1 MKKNYKLLATLVL
14 SGLAGAAFG
23 VLPAEAAV
31 TVRSADGTEKS
42 LTETEFTSLYGNTHT
57 HSTSGNTVSISGE
70 GTVTLKGETVS
81 PGGLSYAATANTLAG
96 AYTLESKDASNN
108 KLSVTDGASVSFSNA
123 LDNWIAGGISMKG
136 AASGNQVTL
145 SGVSLNLP
153 DDTSS
158 LEIAGGVSVSG
169 ASASAGASGN
179 TVTLSNSTA
188 QSSYIYGGYMEYHG
202 DTSAKADAV
211 AGVNHNTVTLTNT
224 SVSGTRVYGGYVS
237 NSSSAPA
244 LNASSNTVEISN
256 TAEKEYGVFTVTGGY
271 TKYGDANDNTVKITG
286 TKVTDDD
293 EIYLTS
299 VSSDITGGETGSGNA
314 DGNTV
319 TLDTITSSGIV
330 YGGRV
335 GNGNNVVATVNMSVL
350 PVSAEEST
358 ETDTSTEADP
368 ISTSASSNSV
378 TITGSQVEGVYG
390 GYMQYYGDTSAEAD
404 AVAGVNHNTVTLTNT
419 SASGTSVYGGYVLSS
434 GSAPAL
440 NASSNTVEISNTA
453 EKEYGVS
460 TVTGG
465 YTGYG
470 DANDNTVKIT
480 GTKVTDDDEIYL
492 TSVSS
497 DITGG
502 ETESGNADGNTVT
515 LDTITS
521 SGIVYG
527 GRAGNCNNVP
537 EAVLMSVL
545 AVSEEESTETDTSTE
560 ADPISTS
567 ASSNSVTITGSQVK
581 GVYGGVGQIGSAK
594 GNIVTITDSSV
605 EMEAVGG
612 ETGYMMNCITQP
624 GQLKDAENNQVIVN
638 GSSTIGT
645 VVGGEAAAA
654 NTFDEE
660 YGKVQTSGKSSGNTV
675 TINDGTVKNS
685 VLGGRSAMSDAIGN
699 TVNIAGGI
707 IGTESSGTGEADDNA
722 IAIAGGFA
730 EKGQANNNTVN
741 ITGGTLGAMMSL
753 YGGYSE
759 KGSSSNTLNLHT
771 KGNTVKNLNY
781 FQNLNFYVPEGT
793 AAGETM
799 VTVTGNA
806 DVSKAVIQAGIEKT
820 TKLAPGQA
828 INLIYD
834 AGGIKTDGTSY
845 SMMSGKDIVS
855 DAGFVDR
862 KAAVKKQDDN
872 TIVVYV
878 PKDEKGTIH
887 PDTKIIPE
895 DRENGINTIKNAG
908 DLVSNA
914 AEGAWKE
921 DHDVD
926 AKFVPYAIVGGY
938 DLHYNTGS
946 YIDSNGMA
954 ANVGLIRRIRRDG
967 AIDTVMPFLEYGR
980 SNYASFLDDGA
991 RGDGRQHY
999 TGGGVLL
1006 RRDLDDGKYY
1016 EGAIRAG
1023 RLKGDF
1029 HGIIDSTALRYDSS
1043 APYVAAQA
1051 GAGKIYAKDR
1061 DTYDLYG
1068 KFFWTHLGSDT
1079 ATIRNSRG
1087 EAKYEFDD
1095 INSYRTRLGMRW
1107 TRNFDKV
1114 RSLYAGI
1121 GWDYEFDSKARAFYD
1136 AYRTDTPTVKG
1147 SSEFLELGWKSKVT
1161 SDHPW
1166 GVDLKATGW
1175 TGKQEGGTLFATV
1188 SRSF

>member
-31 TVRSADGTEKS
+31 TVGSADGTEKS
-42 LTETEFTSLYGNTHT
+42 LTNTEFTSLYGNKYTD
-57 HSTSGNTVSISGE
+57 STSGNTVSISGE

-81 PGGLSYAATANTLAG
+81 LGGLSYTASTLAG
-96 AYTLESKDASNN
+96 AYALESGDASNN

-123 LDNWIAGGISMKG
+123 TDNWIAGGISMKG

-153 DDTSS
+153 DAITSS
-158 LEIAGGVSVSG
+158 LKIAGGVS
-169 ASASAGASGN
+169 ASASASGN

-188 QSSYIYGGYMEYHG
+188 QSSDIYGGYGYMEYYGDTSAEADAGVNHNTVTLTNSTAQSSDIYGGYGGYMEYYG
-202 DTSAKADAV
+202 DTSAEADAGVNHNTVTLTNSTAQSSDIYGGYGGYMEYYGDTSAEADAGVNHNTVTLTNSTAQSSDIYGGYGDYMEYYGDTSAEADAV

-224 SVSGTRVYGGYVS
+224 SASGTRVYGGYV
-237 NSSSAPA
+237 AQHPIPTL
-244 LNASSNTVEISN
+244 LNDSSNTVEISN
-256 TAEKEYGVFTVTGGY
+256 TAEKKYGVST
-271 TKYGDANDNTVKITG
+271 
-286 TKVTDDD
+286 
-293 EIYLTS
+293 
-299 VSSDITGGETGSGNA
+299 
-314 DGNTV
+314 
-319 TLDTITSSGIV
+319 
-330 YGGRV
+330 
-335 GNGNNVVATVNMSVL
+335 
-350 PVSAEEST
+350 EEST

-378 TITGSQVEGVYG
+378 TITGSQVE
-390 GYMQYYGDTSAEAD
+390 
-404 AVAGVNHNTVTLTNT
+404 
-419 SASGTSVYGGYVLSS
+419 
-434 GSAPAL
+434 
-440 NASSNTVEISNTA
+440 
-453 EKEYGVS
+453 
-460 TVTGG
+460 
-465 YTGYG
+465 
-470 DANDNTVKIT
+470 
-480 GTKVTDDDEIYL
+480 
-492 TSVSS
+492 
-497 DITGG
+497 
-502 ETESGNADGNTVT
+502 
-515 LDTITS
+515 
-521 SGIVYG
+521 
-527 GRAGNCNNVP
+527 
-537 EAVLMSVL
+537 
-545 AVSEEESTETDTSTE
+545 
-560 ADPISTS
+560 
-567 ASSNSVTITGSQVK
+567 

-612 ETGYMMNCITQP
+612 ETGYMMNWITQP

-654 NTFDEE
+654 NTFDFDNEDKE
-660 YGKVQTSGKSSGNTV
+660 YNEVQTSGKSSGNTV

-685 VLGGRSAMSDAIGN
+685 VLGGHSAMSDAIGN

-707 IGTESSGTGEADDNA
+707 IGTESSGTGEADDN
-722 IAIAGGFA
+722 AIAGGFA

-759 KGSSSNTLNLHT
+759 KGSSGNTLNLHT
-771 KGNTVKNLNY
+771 KGNTVKNLGY

-862 KAAVKKQDDN
+862 KAAVKKQDDS

-1175 TGKQEGGTLFATV
+1175 IGKQEGGTLFATV

>member
-31 TVRSADGTEKS
+31 TVGPVDGTEKP
-42 LTETEFTSLYGNTHT
+42 LTNTEFTSLYGNTYT
-57 HSTSGNTVSISGE
+57 GSTSGNTVSISGE
-70 GTVTLKGETVS
+70 GTVTL
-81 PGGLSYAATANTLAG
+81 NTLAG
-96 AYTLESKDASNN
+96 AYTLESGDASNN

-123 LDNWIAGGISMKG
+123 TDNWIAGGRSMKG

-153 DDTSS
+153 DATPSS
-158 LEIAGGVSVSG
+158 LKIAGG
-169 ASASAGASGN
+169 
-179 TVTLSNSTA
+179 
-188 QSSYIYGGYMEYHG
+188 
-202 DTSAKADAV
+202 
-211 AGVNHNTVTLTNT
+211 
-224 SVSGTRVYGGYVS
+224 
-237 NSSSAPA
+237 
-244 LNASSNTVEISN
+244 
-256 TAEKEYGVFTVTGGY
+256 
-271 TKYGDANDNTVKITG
+271 
-286 TKVTDDD
+286 
-293 EIYLTS
+293 
-299 VSSDITGGETGSGNA
+299 ETESGNA

-319 TLDTITSSGIV
+319 TLDTIASSGIV
-330 YGGRV
+330 YGGRA
-335 GNGNNVVATVNMSVL
+335 GNGNNVAEAVLMSVL
-350 PVSAEEST
+350 AVSTEEST
-358 ETDTSTEADP
+358 GTDTSTEADP

-378 TITGSQVEGVYG
+378 TITGSQVE
-390 GYMQYYGDTSAEAD
+390 
-404 AVAGVNHNTVTLTNT
+404 
-419 SASGTSVYGGYVLSS
+419 
-434 GSAPAL
+434 
-440 NASSNTVEISNTA
+440 
-453 EKEYGVS
+453 
-460 TVTGG
+460 
-465 YTGYG
+465 
-470 DANDNTVKIT
+470 
-480 GTKVTDDDEIYL
+480 
-492 TSVSS
+492 
-497 DITGG
+497 
-502 ETESGNADGNTVT
+502 
-515 LDTITS
+515 
-521 SGIVYG
+521 
-527 GRAGNCNNVP
+527 
-537 EAVLMSVL
+537 
-545 AVSEEESTETDTSTE
+545 
-560 ADPISTS
+560 
-567 ASSNSVTITGSQVK
+567 

-612 ETGYMMNCITQP
+612 ETGYMMNGITQP

-654 NTFDEE
+654 NTFDFDNEDKE
-660 YGKVQTSGKSSGNTV
+660 YNEVQTSGKSSGNTV

-685 VLGGRSAMSDAIGN
+685 VLGGHSAMSDAIGN

-707 IGTESSGTGEADDNA
+707 IGTESSGTGEADDN
-722 IAIAGGFA
+722 AIAGGFA

-759 KGSSSNTLNLHT
+759 KGSSGNTLNLHT
-771 KGNTVKNLNY
+771 KGNTVKNLGY

-862 KAAVKKQDDN
+862 KAAVKKQDDS

-1114 RSLYAGI
+1114 RSLYVGI

>member
-31 TVRSADGTEKS
+31 TVGPVDGTEKP
-42 LTETEFTSLYGNTHT
+42 LTNTEFTSLYGNTYT
-57 HSTSGNTVSISGE
+57 GSTSGNTVSISGE
-70 GTVTLKGETVS
+70 GTVTL
-81 PGGLSYAATANTLAG
+81 NTLAG
-96 AYTLESKDASNN
+96 AYTLESGDASNN

-123 LDNWIAGGISMKG
+123 TDNWIAGGRSMKG

-153 DDTSS
+153 DATPSS
-158 LEIAGGVSVSG
+158 LKIAGG
-169 ASASAGASGN
+169 
-179 TVTLSNSTA
+179 
-188 QSSYIYGGYMEYHG
+188 
-202 DTSAKADAV
+202 
-211 AGVNHNTVTLTNT
+211 
-224 SVSGTRVYGGYVS
+224 
-237 NSSSAPA
+237 
-244 LNASSNTVEISN
+244 
-256 TAEKEYGVFTVTGGY
+256 
-271 TKYGDANDNTVKITG
+271 
-286 TKVTDDD
+286 
-293 EIYLTS
+293 
-299 VSSDITGGETGSGNA
+299 ETESGNA

-319 TLDTITSSGIV
+319 TLDTIASSGIV
-330 YGGRV
+330 YGGRA
-335 GNGNNVVATVNMSVL
+335 GNGNNVAEAVLMSAL
-350 PVSAEEST
+350 AVSTEEST
-358 ETDTSTEADP
+358 GTDTSTEADP

-378 TITGSQVEGVYG
+378 TITGSQVEGVYGGYMQYYGDTSAEADAVAGVNHNTVTLTNSTAQSSYIYG

-515 LDTITS
+515 LDTIAS

-527 GRAGNCNNVP
+527 GRAGNGNNVA
-537 EAVLMSVL
+537 EAVLMSAL
-545 AVSEEESTETDTSTE
+545 AVSTEESTGTDTSTE

-612 ETGYMMNCITQP
+612 ETGYMVGWITQP

-654 NTFDEE
+654 NTFDEKNGE
-660 YGKVQTSGKSSGNTV
+660 VQTSGKSSGNTV

-685 VLGGRSAMSDAIGN
+685 VLGGHSAMSDAIGN

-722 IAIAGGFA
+722 IAGGFA
-730 EKGQANNNTVN
+730 EEGQANNNTVN

-759 KGSSSNTLNLHT
+759 KGSSGNTLNLHT
-771 KGNTVKNLNY
+771 KGNTVKNLGY

>member
-31 TVRSADGTEKS
+31 TVGPVDGTEKP
-42 LTETEFTSLYGNTHT
+42 LTNTEFTSLYGNTYT
-57 HSTSGNTVSISGE
+57 GSTSGNTVSISGE
-70 GTVTLKGETVS
+70 GTVTL
-81 PGGLSYAATANTLAG
+81 NTLAG
-96 AYTLESKDASNN
+96 AYTLESGDASNN

-123 LDNWIAGGISMKG
+123 TDNWIAGGRSMKG

-145 SGVSLNLP
+145 SGVSLNLLDATP
-153 DDTSS
+153 SS
-158 LEIAGGVSVSG
+158 LKIAGG
-169 ASASAGASGN
+169 
-179 TVTLSNSTA
+179 
-188 QSSYIYGGYMEYHG
+188 
-202 DTSAKADAV
+202 
-211 AGVNHNTVTLTNT
+211 
-224 SVSGTRVYGGYVS
+224 
-237 NSSSAPA
+237 
-244 LNASSNTVEISN
+244 
-256 TAEKEYGVFTVTGGY
+256 
-271 TKYGDANDNTVKITG
+271 
-286 TKVTDDD
+286 
-293 EIYLTS
+293 
-299 VSSDITGGETGSGNA
+299 ETESGNA

-419 SASGTSVYGGYVLSS
+419 SASGTSVYGGY
-434 GSAPAL
+434 
-440 NASSNTVEISNTA
+440 
-453 EKEYGVS
+453 
-460 TVTGG
+460 
-465 YTGYG
+465 TGYG

-527 GRAGNCNNVP
+527 GRVGNGNNVV
-537 EAVLMSVL
+537 ATVNMSVL
-545 AVSEEESTETDTSTE
+545 PVSAEESTETDTSTE

-567 ASSNSVTITGSQVK
+567 ASSNSVTITGSQVE

-605 EMEAVGG
+605 EMKAVGG
-612 ETGYMMNCITQP
+612 ETGYMMNWITQP

-654 NTFDEE
+654 NTFDNEHNE
-660 YGKVQTSGKSSGNTV
+660 VQTTSGKSSGNTV

-685 VLGGRSAMSDAIGN
+685 VLGGHSAMSDAIGN

-722 IAIAGGFA
+722 IAGGFAEKGQANNNTVNITIAGGFA

-759 KGSSSNTLNLHT
+759 KGSSGNTLNLHT
-771 KGNTVKNLNY
+771 KGNTVKNLGY

-862 KAAVKKQDDN
+862 KAAVKKQDDS

>member
-31 TVRSADGTEKS
+31 TVGPVDGTEKP
-42 LTETEFTSLYGNTHT
+42 LTNTEFTSLYGNTYT
-57 HSTSGNTVSISGE
+57 GSTSGNTVSISGE
-70 GTVTLKGETVS
+70 GTVTL
-81 PGGLSYAATANTLAG
+81 NTLAG
-96 AYTLESKDASNN
+96 AYTLESGDASNN

-123 LDNWIAGGISMKG
+123 TDNWIAGGRSMKG

-153 DDTSS
+153 DATPSS
-158 LEIAGGVSVSG
+158 LKIAGG
-169 ASASAGASGN
+169 
-179 TVTLSNSTA
+179 
-188 QSSYIYGGYMEYHG
+188 
-202 DTSAKADAV
+202 
-211 AGVNHNTVTLTNT
+211 
-224 SVSGTRVYGGYVS
+224 
-237 NSSSAPA
+237 
-244 LNASSNTVEISN
+244 
-256 TAEKEYGVFTVTGGY
+256 
-271 TKYGDANDNTVKITG
+271 
-286 TKVTDDD
+286 
-293 EIYLTS
+293 
-299 VSSDITGGETGSGNA
+299 ETESGNA

-378 TITGSQVEGVYG
+378 TITGSQVEGVYGGYMQYYGDTSAEADAVAGVNHNTVTLTNSTAQSSYIYG

-527 GRAGNCNNVP
+527 GRVGNGNNVV
-537 EAVLMSVL
+537 ATVNMSVL
-545 AVSEEESTETDTSTE
+545 PVSAEESTETDTSTE

-612 ETGYMMNCITQP
+612 ETGYMVGWITQP

-654 NTFDEE
+654 NTFDEKNGE
-660 YGKVQTSGKSSGNTV
+660 VQTSGKSSGNTV

-685 VLGGRSAMSDAIGN
+685 VLGGHSAMSDAIGN

-722 IAIAGGFA
+722 IAGGFA
-730 EKGQANNNTVN
+730 EEGQANNNTVN

-759 KGSSSNTLNLHT
+759 KGSSGNTLNLHT
-771 KGNTVKNLNY
+771 KGNTVKNLGY

-1114 RSLYAGI
+1114 RSLYADI

>member
-31 TVRSADGTEKS
+31 TVGPVDGTEKP
-42 LTETEFTSLYGNTHT
+42 LTNTEFTSLYGNTYT
-57 HSTSGNTVSISGE
+57 GSTSGNTVSISGE
-70 GTVTLKGETVS
+70 GTVTL
-81 PGGLSYAATANTLAG
+81 NTLAG
-96 AYTLESKDASNN
+96 AYTLESGDASNN

-123 LDNWIAGGISMKG
+123 TDNWIAGGRSMKG

-153 DDTSS
+153 DATPSS
-158 LEIAGGVSVSG
+158 LKIA
-169 ASASAGASGN
+169 
-179 TVTLSNSTA
+179 
-188 QSSYIYGGYMEYHG
+188 
-202 DTSAKADAV
+202 
-211 AGVNHNTVTLTNT
+211 
-224 SVSGTRVYGGYVS
+224 
-237 NSSSAPA
+237 
-244 LNASSNTVEISN
+244 
-256 TAEKEYGVFTVTGGY
+256 GGY
-271 TKYGDANDNTVKITG
+271 TK
-286 TKVTDDD
+286 
-293 EIYLTS
+293 
-299 VSSDITGGETGSGNA
+299 SGNA

-330 YGGRV
+330 YGGRA
-335 GNGNNVVATVNMSVL
+335 GNGNNVAVTVLMSVL
-350 PVSAEEST
+350 PVSAEGSTETDTSTEADPISTSASSNSVTITGSQVKGVYGGYMKYYGYTSAEADAVAGVNHNTVTLTNSTAQSSYIYGGYIKYYGDTSAEADAVAGVNHNTVTLTNSTAQSSYIYGGYIKYYGDTSAEADAVAGVNHNTVTLTNSTAQSSYIYGGYIKYYGDTSAEADAVAGVNHNTVTLTNTSASGTRVYGGYMEYYVAPAPTIATFLNDSSNTVEISNTAEKKYGVSTEEST

-390 GYMQYYGDTSAEAD
+390 G
-404 AVAGVNHNTVTLTNT
+404 
-419 SASGTSVYGGYVLSS
+419 
-434 GSAPAL
+434 
-440 NASSNTVEISNTA
+440 
-453 EKEYGVS
+453 
-460 TVTGG
+460 
-465 YTGYG
+465 
-470 DANDNTVKIT
+470 
-480 GTKVTDDDEIYL
+480 
-492 TSVSS
+492 
-497 DITGG
+497 
-502 ETESGNADGNTVT
+502 
-515 LDTITS
+515 
-521 SGIVYG
+521 
-527 GRAGNCNNVP
+527 
-537 EAVLMSVL
+537 
-545 AVSEEESTETDTSTE
+545 
-560 ADPISTS
+560 
-567 ASSNSVTITGSQVK
+567 
-581 GVYGGVGQIGSAK
+581 VGQIGSAK

-612 ETGYMMNCITQP
+612 ETGGGETGGGETGGGETGYMMNWITQP

-654 NTFDEE
+654 NTFDYEHNE
-660 YGKVQTSGKSSGNTV
+660 VQTTSGKSSGNTV

-685 VLGGRSAMSDAIGN
+685 VLGGHSDMSDAIGN

-707 IGTESSGTGEADDNA
+707 IGTESSGTGEADDN
-722 IAIAGGFA
+722 AIAGGFA

-759 KGSSSNTLNLHT
+759 KGSSGNTLNLHT
-771 KGNTVKNLNY
+771 KGNTVKNLGY

-862 KAAVKKQDDN
+862 KAAVKKQDDS

>member
-31 TVRSADGTEKS
+31 TVRSADGTENS
-42 LTETEFTSLYGNTHT
+42 LTETEFTSLYGNTYT

-81 PGGLSYAATANTLAG
+81 PGGSSYTDSTLAG
-96 AYTLESKDASNN
+96 AYTLESGDASNN

-123 LDNWIAGGISMKG
+123 TGNWIAGGISMKG

-153 DDTSS
+153 DATPSS
-158 LEIAGGVSVSG
+158 LEIAGGVSE
-169 ASASAGASGN
+169 ASASASASGN

-188 QSSYIYGGYMEYHG
+188 QSLYIYG
-202 DTSAKADAV
+202 
-211 AGVNHNTVTLTNT
+211 
-224 SVSGTRVYGGYVS
+224 
-237 NSSSAPA
+237 
-244 LNASSNTVEISN
+244 I
-256 TAEKEYGVFTVTGGY
+256 
-271 TKYGDANDNTVKITG
+271 
-286 TKVTDDD
+286 
-293 EIYLTS
+293 
-299 VSSDITGGETGSGNA
+299 
-314 DGNTV
+314 
-319 TLDTITSSGIV
+319 
-330 YGGRV
+330 
-335 GNGNNVVATVNMSVL
+335 
-350 PVSAEEST
+350 
-358 ETDTSTEADP
+358 
-368 ISTSASSNSV
+368 
-378 TITGSQVEGVYG
+378 YG

-419 SASGTSVYGGYVLSS
+419 SASGTRVYGGYV
-434 GSAPAL
+434 APTTATAL

-453 EKEYGVS
+453 EKEYGVF

-480 GTKVTDDDEIYL
+480 GTKVTDDDETYL

-527 GRAGNCNNVP
+527 GRAGKNGNNVP
-537 EAVLMSVL
+537 QAVLMSVL
-545 AVSEEESTETDTSTE
+545 AVES

-567 ASSNSVTITGSQVK
+567 ASSNSVTITGSQVE

-612 ETGYMMNCITQP
+612 ETGYMMNWITQP

-645 VVGGEAAAA
+645 VVGGEANTFDEAAAA
-654 NTFDEE
+654 NTFDNEDKE
-660 YGKVQTSGKSSGNTV
+660 YNEVQTSGKSSGNTV

-685 VLGGRSAMSDAIGN
+685 VLGGHSAMSDAIGN

-707 IGTESSGTGEADDNA
+707 IGTESSGTGEADDN
-722 IAIAGGFA
+722 AIAGGFA

-759 KGSSSNTLNLHT
+759 KGSSGNTLNLHT
-771 KGNTVKNLNY
+771 KGNTVKNLGY

-862 KAAVKKQDDN
+862 KAAVKKQDDS

-1114 RSLYAGI
+1114 RSLYVGI

>member
-31 TVRSADGTEKS
+31 TVGPVDGTEKP
-42 LTETEFTSLYGNTHT
+42 LTNTEFTSLYGNTYT
-57 HSTSGNTVSISGE
+57 GSTSGNTVSISGE
-70 GTVTLKGETVS
+70 GTVTL
-81 PGGLSYAATANTLAG
+81 NTLAG
-96 AYTLESKDASNN
+96 AYTLESGDASNN

-123 LDNWIAGGISMKG
+123 TDNWIAGGRSMKG

-153 DDTSS
+153 DATPSS
-158 LEIAGGVSVSG
+158 LKIAGG
-169 ASASAGASGN
+169 
-179 TVTLSNSTA
+179 
-188 QSSYIYGGYMEYHG
+188 
-202 DTSAKADAV
+202 
-211 AGVNHNTVTLTNT
+211 
-224 SVSGTRVYGGYVS
+224 
-237 NSSSAPA
+237 
-244 LNASSNTVEISN
+244 
-256 TAEKEYGVFTVTGGY
+256 
-271 TKYGDANDNTVKITG
+271 
-286 TKVTDDD
+286 
-293 EIYLTS
+293 
-299 VSSDITGGETGSGNA
+299 ETESGNA

-390 GYMQYYGDTSAEAD
+390 GYVQYYGDTSAEAD

-515 LDTITS
+515 LDTIAS

-527 GRAGNCNNVP
+527 GRAGNGNNVA

-545 AVSEEESTETDTSTE
+545 AVSTEESTGTDTSTE

-612 ETGYMMNCITQP
+612 ETGYMVGWITQP

-654 NTFDEE
+654 NTFDEKNGE
-660 YGKVQTSGKSSGNTV
+660 VQTSGKSSGNTV

-685 VLGGRSAMSDAIGN
+685 VLGGHSAMSDAIGN

-722 IAIAGGFA
+722 IAGGFA
-730 EKGQANNNTVN
+730 EEGQANNNTVN

-759 KGSSSNTLNLHT
+759 KGSSGNTLNLHT
-771 KGNTVKNLNY
+771 KGNTVKNLGY

>member
-31 TVRSADGTEKS
+31 TVGSADGTEKS
-42 LTETEFTSLYGNTHT
+42 LTNTEFTSLYGNKYTD
-57 HSTSGNTVSISGE
+57 STSGNTVSISGE
-70 GTVTLKGETVS
+70 ETVTLKGETVS
-81 PGGLSYAATANTLAG
+81 LGESSYTASTLAG
-96 AYTLESKDASNN
+96 AYTLESGDASNN

-123 LDNWIAGGISMKG
+123 TDNSIAGGISMKG

-145 SGVSLNLP
+145 SGVSLNVP
-153 DDTSS
+153 DATTSS
-158 LEIAGGVSVSG
+158 LKIAGGVSVSG

-188 QSSYIYGGYMEYHG
+188 QSLYIYG
-202 DTSAKADAV
+202 
-211 AGVNHNTVTLTNT
+211 
-224 SVSGTRVYGGYVS
+224 
-237 NSSSAPA
+237 
-244 LNASSNTVEISN
+244 I
-256 TAEKEYGVFTVTGGY
+256 
-271 TKYGDANDNTVKITG
+271 
-286 TKVTDDD
+286 
-293 EIYLTS
+293 
-299 VSSDITGGETGSGNA
+299 
-314 DGNTV
+314 
-319 TLDTITSSGIV
+319 
-330 YGGRV
+330 
-335 GNGNNVVATVNMSVL
+335 
-350 PVSAEEST
+350 
-358 ETDTSTEADP
+358 
-368 ISTSASSNSV
+368 
-378 TITGSQVEGVYG
+378 YG

-404 AVAGVNHNTVTLTNT
+404 AVAGVNHNTVTLTNST
-419 SASGTSVYGGYVLSS
+419 AQSSHIYGIYGGYVLSS

-453 EKEYGVS
+453 EKEYGVF

-465 YTGYG
+465 YTEYG

-527 GRAGNCNNVP
+527 GRAGNGNNVA

-545 AVSEEESTETDTSTE
+545 AVSAEESTETDTSTE

-567 ASSNSVTITGSQVK
+567 ASSNSVTITGSQVE

-612 ETGYMMNCITQP
+612 ETGDMVGWITQP

-654 NTFDEE
+654 NTFDEK
-660 YGKVQTSGKSSGNTV
+660 YDKVQTSGKSSGNTV
-675 TINDGTVKNS
+675 TINDGTVKNR
-685 VLGGRSAMSDAIGN
+685 VLGGHSAMSDAIGN

-722 IAIAGGFA
+722 IAGGFA
-730 EKGQANNNTVN
+730 EEGQANNNTVN

-759 KGSSSNTLNLHT
+759 KGSSGNTLNLHT
-771 KGNTVKNLNY
+771 KGNTVKNLGY

>member
-31 TVRSADGTEKS
+31 TVGPVDGTEKP
-42 LTETEFTSLYGNTHT
+42 LTNTEFTSLYGNTYT
-57 HSTSGNTVSISGE
+57 GSTSGNTVSISGE
-70 GTVTLKGETVS
+70 GTVTL
-81 PGGLSYAATANTLAG
+81 NTLAG
-96 AYTLESKDASNN
+96 AYTLESGDASNN

-123 LDNWIAGGISMKG
+123 TDNWIAGGRSMKG

-153 DDTSS
+153 DATPSS
-158 LEIAGGVSVSG
+158 LKIAGG
-169 ASASAGASGN
+169 
-179 TVTLSNSTA
+179 
-188 QSSYIYGGYMEYHG
+188 
-202 DTSAKADAV
+202 
-211 AGVNHNTVTLTNT
+211 
-224 SVSGTRVYGGYVS
+224 
-237 NSSSAPA
+237 
-244 LNASSNTVEISN
+244 
-256 TAEKEYGVFTVTGGY
+256 
-271 TKYGDANDNTVKITG
+271 
-286 TKVTDDD
+286 
-293 EIYLTS
+293 
-299 VSSDITGGETGSGNA
+299 ETESGNA

-515 LDTITS
+515 LDTIAS

-527 GRAGNCNNVP
+527 GRAGNGNNVA

-545 AVSEEESTETDTSTE
+545 AVSTEESTGTDTSTE

-612 ETGYMMNCITQP
+612 ETGYMVGWITQP

-654 NTFDEE
+654 NTFDEKNGE
-660 YGKVQTSGKSSGNTV
+660 VQTSGKSSGNTV

-685 VLGGRSAMSDAIGN
+685 VLGGHSAMSDAIGN

-722 IAIAGGFA
+722 IAGGFA
-730 EKGQANNNTVN
+730 EEGQANNNTVN

-759 KGSSSNTLNLHT
+759 KGSSGNTLNLHT
-771 KGNTVKNLNY
+771 KGNTVKNLGY

-1114 RSLYAGI
+1114 RSLYVGI

-1166 GVDLKATGW
+1166 GVDLKAIGW

>member
-31 TVRSADGTEKS
+31 TVGPVDGTEKP
-42 LTETEFTSLYGNTHT
+42 LTNTEFTSLYGNTYT
-57 HSTSGNTVSISGE
+57 GSTSGNTVSISGE
-70 GTVTLKGETVS
+70 GTVTL
-81 PGGLSYAATANTLAG
+81 NTLAG
-96 AYTLESKDASNN
+96 AYTLESGDASNN

-123 LDNWIAGGISMKG
+123 TDNWIAGGRSMKG

-153 DDTSS
+153 DATPSS
-158 LEIAGGVSVSG
+158 LKIAGG
-169 ASASAGASGN
+169 
-179 TVTLSNSTA
+179 
-188 QSSYIYGGYMEYHG
+188 
-202 DTSAKADAV
+202 
-211 AGVNHNTVTLTNT
+211 
-224 SVSGTRVYGGYVS
+224 
-237 NSSSAPA
+237 
-244 LNASSNTVEISN
+244 
-256 TAEKEYGVFTVTGGY
+256 
-271 TKYGDANDNTVKITG
+271 
-286 TKVTDDD
+286 
-293 EIYLTS
+293 
-299 VSSDITGGETGSGNA
+299 ETESGNA

-319 TLDTITSSGIV
+319 TLDTIASSGIV
-330 YGGRV
+330 YGGRA
-335 GNGNNVVATVNMSVL
+335 GNGNNVAEAVLMSVL
-350 PVSAEEST
+350 AVSTEEST
-358 ETDTSTEADP
+358 GTDTSTEADP

-378 TITGSQVEGVYG
+378 TITGSQVEGVYGGYMQYYGDTSAEADAVAGVNHNTVTLTNSTAQSSYIYGGYMQYYGDTSAEADAVAGVNHNTVTLTNSTAQSSYIYG

-515 LDTITS
+515 LDTIAS

-527 GRAGNCNNVP
+527 GRAGNGNNVA

-545 AVSEEESTETDTSTE
+545 AVSTEESTGTDTSTE

-612 ETGYMMNCITQP
+612 ETGYMVGWITQP

-654 NTFDEE
+654 NTFDEKNGE
-660 YGKVQTSGKSSGNTV
+660 VQTSGKSSGNTV

-685 VLGGRSAMSDAIGN
+685 VLGGHSAMSDAIGN

-722 IAIAGGFA
+722 IAGGFA
-730 EKGQANNNTVN
+730 EEGQANNNTVN

-759 KGSSSNTLNLHT
+759 KGSSGNTLNLHT
-771 KGNTVKNLNY
+771 KGNTVKNLGY

>member
-31 TVRSADGTEKS
+31 TVRSADGTETS
-42 LTETEFTSLYGNTHT
+42 LTKTEFTSLYGNTYT
-57 HSTSGNTVSISGE
+57 GSTSGNTVSISGE

-81 PGGLSYAATANTLAG
+81 SGGSSYTDSTLAG
-96 AYTLESKDASNN
+96 AYAYTLESGDASNN

-123 LDNWIAGGISMKG
+123 MDNWIAGGRSLKG

-153 DDTSS
+153 DATTSS
-158 LEIAGGVSVSG
+158 LEIAGG
-169 ASASAGASGN
+169 
-179 TVTLSNSTA
+179 
-188 QSSYIYGGYMEYHG
+188 
-202 DTSAKADAV
+202 
-211 AGVNHNTVTLTNT
+211 
-224 SVSGTRVYGGYVS
+224 
-237 NSSSAPA
+237 
-244 LNASSNTVEISN
+244 
-256 TAEKEYGVFTVTGGY
+256 
-271 TKYGDANDNTVKITG
+271 
-286 TKVTDDD
+286 
-293 EIYLTS
+293 
-299 VSSDITGGETGSGNA
+299 ETESGNA

-390 GYMQYYGDTSAEAD
+390 G
-404 AVAGVNHNTVTLTNT
+404 
-419 SASGTSVYGGYVLSS
+419 
-434 GSAPAL
+434 
-440 NASSNTVEISNTA
+440 
-453 EKEYGVS
+453 
-460 TVTGG
+460 
-465 YTGYG
+465 
-470 DANDNTVKIT
+470 
-480 GTKVTDDDEIYL
+480 
-492 TSVSS
+492 
-497 DITGG
+497 
-502 ETESGNADGNTVT
+502 
-515 LDTITS
+515 
-521 SGIVYG
+521 
-527 GRAGNCNNVP
+527 
-537 EAVLMSVL
+537 
-545 AVSEEESTETDTSTE
+545 
-560 ADPISTS
+560 
-567 ASSNSVTITGSQVK
+567 
-581 GVYGGVGQIGSAK
+581 VGQIGSAK

-612 ETGYMMNCITQP
+612 ETGDMVGWITQP
-624 GQLKDAENNQVIVN
+624 WQLKDAENNQVIVN

-645 VVGGEAAAA
+645 VVGGEA
-654 NTFDEE
+654 NTSDEK
-660 YGKVQTSGKSSGNTV
+660 YGEVQTSGKSSGNTV

-685 VLGGRSAMSDAIGN
+685 VRGGHSAMSDAIGN

-707 IGTESSGTGEADDNA
+707 IGTESSGTGKADDN
-722 IAIAGGFA
+722 AIAGGFA

-741 ITGGTLGAMMSL
+741 ITGGTLGSMMSL

-759 KGSSSNTLNLHT
+759 KGSSGNTLNLHT
-771 KGNTVKNLNY
+771 KGNTVKNLGY

-862 KAAVKKQDDN
+862 KAAVKKQDDS

-878 PKDEKGTIH
+878 PKDEKGIIH

-1114 RSLYAGI
+1114 RSLYVGI

>member
-31 TVRSADGTEKS
+31 TVGPVDGTEKP
-42 LTETEFTSLYGNTHT
+42 LTNTEFTSLYGNTYT
-57 HSTSGNTVSISGE
+57 GSTSGNTVSISGE
-70 GTVTLKGETVS
+70 GTVTL
-81 PGGLSYAATANTLAG
+81 NTLAG
-96 AYTLESKDASNN
+96 AYTLESGDASNN

-123 LDNWIAGGISMKG
+123 TDNWIAGGRSMKG

-153 DDTSS
+153 DATPSS
-158 LEIAGGVSVSG
+158 LKIAGG
-169 ASASAGASGN
+169 
-179 TVTLSNSTA
+179 
-188 QSSYIYGGYMEYHG
+188 
-202 DTSAKADAV
+202 
-211 AGVNHNTVTLTNT
+211 
-224 SVSGTRVYGGYVS
+224 
-237 NSSSAPA
+237 
-244 LNASSNTVEISN
+244 
-256 TAEKEYGVFTVTGGY
+256 
-271 TKYGDANDNTVKITG
+271 
-286 TKVTDDD
+286 
-293 EIYLTS
+293 
-299 VSSDITGGETGSGNA
+299 ETESGNA

-319 TLDTITSSGIV
+319 TLDTIASSGIV
-330 YGGRV
+330 YGGRA
-335 GNGNNVVATVNMSVL
+335 GNGNNVAEAVLMSVL
-350 PVSAEEST
+350 AVSTEEST
-358 ETDTSTEADP
+358 GTDTSTEADP

-378 TITGSQVEGVYG
+378 TITGSQVEGVYGGYMQYYGDTSAEADAVAGVNHNTVTLTNSTAQSSYIYGGYMQYYGDTSAEADAVAGVNHNTVTLTNSTAQSSYIYG

-515 LDTITS
+515 LDTIAS

-527 GRAGNCNNVP
+527 GRAGNGNNVA

-545 AVSEEESTETDTSTE
+545 AVSTEESTGTDTSTE

-612 ETGYMMNCITQP
+612 ETGYMVGWITQP

-654 NTFDEE
+654 NTFDEKNGE
-660 YGKVQTSGKSSGNTV
+660 VQTSGKSSGNTV

-685 VLGGRSAMSDAIGN
+685 VLGGHSAMSDAIGN

-722 IAIAGGFA
+722 IAGGFA
-730 EKGQANNNTVN
+730 EEGQANNNTVN

-759 KGSSSNTLNLHT
+759 KGSSGNTLNLHT
-771 KGNTVKNLNY
+771 KGNTVKNLGY

-946 YIDSNGMA
+946 YIDSNGMS

>member
-31 TVRSADGTEKS
+31 TVGPVDGTEKP
-42 LTETEFTSLYGNTHT
+42 LTNTEFTSLYGNTYT
-57 HSTSGNTVSISGE
+57 GSTSGNTVSISGE
-70 GTVTLKGETVS
+70 GTVTL
-81 PGGLSYAATANTLAG
+81 NTLAG
-96 AYTLESKDASNN
+96 AYTLESGDASNN

-123 LDNWIAGGISMKG
+123 TDNWIAGGRSMKG

-153 DDTSS
+153 DATPSS
-158 LEIAGGVSVSG
+158 LKIAGG
-169 ASASAGASGN
+169 
-179 TVTLSNSTA
+179 
-188 QSSYIYGGYMEYHG
+188 
-202 DTSAKADAV
+202 
-211 AGVNHNTVTLTNT
+211 
-224 SVSGTRVYGGYVS
+224 
-237 NSSSAPA
+237 
-244 LNASSNTVEISN
+244 
-256 TAEKEYGVFTVTGGY
+256 
-271 TKYGDANDNTVKITG
+271 
-286 TKVTDDD
+286 
-293 EIYLTS
+293 
-299 VSSDITGGETGSGNA
+299 ETESGNA

-390 GYMQYYGDTSAEAD
+390 GYMQYYGDTSAEADAVAGVNHNTVTLTNSTAQSSYIYGIYGGYMQYYRDTSAEAD

-527 GRAGNCNNVP
+527 GRVGNGNNVV
-537 EAVLMSVL
+537 ATVNMSVL
-545 AVSEEESTETDTSTE
+545 PVSAEESTETDTSTE

-567 ASSNSVTITGSQVK
+567 ASSNSVTITGSQVE

-612 ETGYMMNCITQP
+612 ETGYMMNGITQP

-654 NTFDEE
+654 NTFDNEDKE
-660 YGKVQTSGKSSGNTV
+660 DNEVQTSGKSSGNTV

-685 VLGGRSAMSDAIGN
+685 VLGGHSAMSDAIGN

-722 IAIAGGFA
+722 IAGGFA
-730 EKGQANNNTVN
+730 EEGQANNNTVN

-759 KGSSSNTLNLHT
+759 KGSSGNTLNLHT
-771 KGNTVKNLNY
+771 KGNTVKNLGY

-862 KAAVKKQDDN
+862 RAAVKKQDDS

>member
-31 TVRSADGTEKS
+31 TVGPVDGTEKP
-42 LTETEFTSLYGNTHT
+42 LTNTEFTSLYGNTYT
-57 HSTSGNTVSISGE
+57 GSTSGNTVSISGE
-70 GTVTLKGETVS
+70 GTVTL
-81 PGGLSYAATANTLAG
+81 NTLAG
-96 AYTLESKDASNN
+96 AYTLESGDASNN

-123 LDNWIAGGISMKG
+123 TDNWIAGGRSMKG

-153 DDTSS
+153 DATPSS
-158 LEIAGGVSVSG
+158 LKIAGG
-169 ASASAGASGN
+169 
-179 TVTLSNSTA
+179 
-188 QSSYIYGGYMEYHG
+188 
-202 DTSAKADAV
+202 
-211 AGVNHNTVTLTNT
+211 
-224 SVSGTRVYGGYVS
+224 
-237 NSSSAPA
+237 
-244 LNASSNTVEISN
+244 
-256 TAEKEYGVFTVTGGY
+256 
-271 TKYGDANDNTVKITG
+271 
-286 TKVTDDD
+286 
-293 EIYLTS
+293 
-299 VSSDITGGETGSGNA
+299 ETESGNA

-390 GYMQYYGDTSAEAD
+390 GYMQYYRDTSAEAD

-515 LDTITS
+515 LDTIAS

-527 GRAGNCNNVP
+527 GRAGNGNNVA

-545 AVSEEESTETDTSTE
+545 AVSTEESTGTDTSTE

-612 ETGYMMNCITQP
+612 ETGYMVGWITQP

-654 NTFDEE
+654 NTFDEKNGE
-660 YGKVQTSGKSSGNTV
+660 VQTSGKSSGNTV

-685 VLGGRSAMSDAIGN
+685 VLGGHSAMSDAIGN

-722 IAIAGGFA
+722 IAGGFA
-730 EKGQANNNTVN
+730 EEGQANNNTVN

-759 KGSSSNTLNLHT
+759 KGSSGNTLNLHT
-771 KGNTVKNLNY
+771 KGNTVKNLGY

>member
-1 MKKNYKLLATLVL
+1 
-14 SGLAGAAFG
+14 
-23 VLPAEAAV
+23 
-31 TVRSADGTEKS
+31 
-42 LTETEFTSLYGNTHT
+42 
-57 HSTSGNTVSISGE
+57 
-70 GTVTLKGETVS
+70 
-81 PGGLSYAATANTLAG
+81 
-96 AYTLESKDASNN
+96 
-108 KLSVTDGASVSFSNA
+108 
-123 LDNWIAGGISMKG
+123 MKG

-153 DDTSS
+153 DATPSS
-158 LEIAGGVSVSG
+158 LKIAGG
-169 ASASAGASGN
+169 
-179 TVTLSNSTA
+179 
-188 QSSYIYGGYMEYHG
+188 
-202 DTSAKADAV
+202 
-211 AGVNHNTVTLTNT
+211 
-224 SVSGTRVYGGYVS
+224 
-237 NSSSAPA
+237 
-244 LNASSNTVEISN
+244 
-256 TAEKEYGVFTVTGGY
+256 
-271 TKYGDANDNTVKITG
+271 
-286 TKVTDDD
+286 
-293 EIYLTS
+293 
-299 VSSDITGGETGSGNA
+299 ETESGNA

-434 GSAPAL
+434 SSAPAL

-465 YTGYG
+465 YTEYG

-515 LDTITS
+515 LDTIAS

-527 GRAGNCNNVP
+527 GRAGNGNNVA

-545 AVSEEESTETDTSTE
+545 AVSAEESTETDTSTE

-612 ETGYMMNCITQP
+612 ETGDMVGWITQP

-654 NTFDEE
+654 NTFDEKYDE
-660 YGKVQTSGKSSGNTV
+660 VQTSGKSSGNTV

-685 VLGGRSAMSDAIGN
+685 VLGGHSAMSDAIGN

-722 IAIAGGFA
+722 IAGGFA
-730 EKGQANNNTVN
+730 EEGQANNNTVN

-771 KGNTVKNLNY
+771 KGNTVKNLGY

>member
-31 TVRSADGTEKS
+31 TVGPVDGTEKP
-42 LTETEFTSLYGNTHT
+42 LTNTEFTSLYGNTYT
-57 HSTSGNTVSISGE
+57 GSTSGNTVSISGE
-70 GTVTLKGETVS
+70 GTVTL
-81 PGGLSYAATANTLAG
+81 NTLAG
-96 AYTLESKDASNN
+96 AYTLESGDASNN

-123 LDNWIAGGISMKG
+123 TDNWIAGGRSMKG

-153 DDTSS
+153 DATPSS
-158 LEIAGGVSVSG
+158 LKIAGG
-169 ASASAGASGN
+169 
-179 TVTLSNSTA
+179 
-188 QSSYIYGGYMEYHG
+188 
-202 DTSAKADAV
+202 
-211 AGVNHNTVTLTNT
+211 
-224 SVSGTRVYGGYVS
+224 
-237 NSSSAPA
+237 
-244 LNASSNTVEISN
+244 
-256 TAEKEYGVFTVTGGY
+256 
-271 TKYGDANDNTVKITG
+271 
-286 TKVTDDD
+286 
-293 EIYLTS
+293 
-299 VSSDITGGETGSGNA
+299 ETESGNA

-378 TITGSQVEGVYG
+378 TITGSQVEGVYGGYMQYYGDTSAEADAVAGVNHNTVTLTNSTAQSSYIYG

-515 LDTITS
+515 LDTIAS

-527 GRAGNCNNVP
+527 GRAGNGNNVA

-545 AVSEEESTETDTSTE
+545 AVSTEESTGTDTSTE

-612 ETGYMMNCITQP
+612 ETGYMVGWITQP

-654 NTFDEE
+654 NTFDEKNGE
-660 YGKVQTSGKSSGNTV
+660 VQTSGKSSGNTV

-685 VLGGRSAMSDAIGN
+685 VLGGHSAMSDAIGN

-722 IAIAGGFA
+722 IAGGFA
-730 EKGQANNNTVN
+730 EEGQANNNTVN

-759 KGSSSNTLNLHT
+759 KGSSGNTLNLHT
-771 KGNTVKNLNY
+771 KGNTVKNLGY

-1114 RSLYAGI
+1114 RYLYAGI

>member
-31 TVRSADGTEKS
+31 TVGPVDGTEKP
-42 LTETEFTSLYGNTHT
+42 LTNTEFTSLYGNTYT
-57 HSTSGNTVSISGE
+57 GSTSGNTVSISGE
-70 GTVTLKGETVS
+70 GTVTL
-81 PGGLSYAATANTLAG
+81 NTLAG
-96 AYTLESKDASNN
+96 AYTLESGDASNN

-123 LDNWIAGGISMKG
+123 TDNWIAGGRSMKG

-153 DDTSS
+153 DATPSS
-158 LEIAGGVSVSG
+158 LKIAGG
-169 ASASAGASGN
+169 
-179 TVTLSNSTA
+179 
-188 QSSYIYGGYMEYHG
+188 
-202 DTSAKADAV
+202 
-211 AGVNHNTVTLTNT
+211 
-224 SVSGTRVYGGYVS
+224 
-237 NSSSAPA
+237 
-244 LNASSNTVEISN
+244 
-256 TAEKEYGVFTVTGGY
+256 
-271 TKYGDANDNTVKITG
+271 
-286 TKVTDDD
+286 
-293 EIYLTS
+293 
-299 VSSDITGGETGSGNA
+299 ETESGNA

-515 LDTITS
+515 LDTIAS

-527 GRAGNCNNVP
+527 GRAGNGNNVA

-545 AVSEEESTETDTSTE
+545 AVSTEESTGTDTSTE

-567 ASSNSVTITGSQVK
+567 ASSNLVTITGSQVK

-612 ETGYMMNCITQP
+612 ETGYMVGWITQP

-654 NTFDEE
+654 NTFDEKNGE
-660 YGKVQTSGKSSGNTV
+660 VQTSGKSSGNTV

-685 VLGGRSAMSDAIGN
+685 VLGGHSAMSDAIGN

-722 IAIAGGFA
+722 IAGGFA
-730 EKGQANNNTVN
+730 EEGQANNNTVN

-759 KGSSSNTLNLHT
+759 KGSSGNTLNLHT
-771 KGNTVKNLNY
+771 KGNTVKNLGY

>member
-31 TVRSADGTEKS
+31 TVGPVDGTEKP
-42 LTETEFTSLYGNTHT
+42 LTNTEFTSLYGNTYT
-57 HSTSGNTVSISGE
+57 GSTSGNTVSISGE
-70 GTVTLKGETVS
+70 GTVTL
-81 PGGLSYAATANTLAG
+81 NTLAG
-96 AYTLESKDASNN
+96 AYTLESGDASNN

-123 LDNWIAGGISMKG
+123 TDNWIAGGRSMKG

-153 DDTSS
+153 DATPSS
-158 LEIAGGVSVSG
+158 LKIAGG
-169 ASASAGASGN
+169 
-179 TVTLSNSTA
+179 
-188 QSSYIYGGYMEYHG
+188 
-202 DTSAKADAV
+202 
-211 AGVNHNTVTLTNT
+211 
-224 SVSGTRVYGGYVS
+224 
-237 NSSSAPA
+237 
-244 LNASSNTVEISN
+244 
-256 TAEKEYGVFTVTGGY
+256 
-271 TKYGDANDNTVKITG
+271 
-286 TKVTDDD
+286 
-293 EIYLTS
+293 
-299 VSSDITGGETGSGNA
+299 ETESGNA

-350 PVSAEEST
+350 LVSAEEST

-404 AVAGVNHNTVTLTNT
+404 AVAGVNHNTVTLTNSTAQSSYIYGGYMEYYGDTSAEADAVAGVNHNTVTLTNT

-434 GSAPAL
+434 SSALAL

-465 YTGYG
+465 YTEYG

-527 GRAGNCNNVP
+527 GRAGNGNNVA
-537 EAVLMSVL
+537 EQAVLMSVL
-545 AVSEEESTETDTSTE
+545 AVSAGESTGTDTSKE

-567 ASSNSVTITGSQVK
+567 ASRNSVTITGSQVE

-612 ETGYMMNCITQP
+612 ETGGWIRQP

-654 NTFDEE
+654 NTFYD
-660 YGKVQTSGKSSGNTV
+660 GVQTSGKSSGNTV

-685 VLGGRSAMSDAIGN
+685 VLGGHSAMSDAIGN

-707 IGTESSGTGEADDNA
+707 IGTESSGTADDN
-722 IAIAGGFA
+722 AIAGGFA
-730 EKGQANNNTVN
+730 EEGQANNNTVN

-771 KGNTVKNLNY
+771 KGNTVKNLGY

>member
-31 TVRSADGTEKS
+31 TVGPVDGTEKP
-42 LTETEFTSLYGNTHT
+42 LTNTEITSLYGNTYT
-57 HSTSGNTVSISGE
+57 GSTSGNTVSISGE
-70 GTVTLKGETVS
+70 GTVTL
-81 PGGLSYAATANTLAG
+81 NTLAG
-96 AYTLESKDASNN
+96 AYTLESGDASNN

-123 LDNWIAGGISMKG
+123 TDNWIAGGRSMKG

-153 DDTSS
+153 DATPSS
-158 LEIAGGVSVSG
+158 LKIAGG
-169 ASASAGASGN
+169 
-179 TVTLSNSTA
+179 
-188 QSSYIYGGYMEYHG
+188 
-202 DTSAKADAV
+202 
-211 AGVNHNTVTLTNT
+211 
-224 SVSGTRVYGGYVS
+224 
-237 NSSSAPA
+237 
-244 LNASSNTVEISN
+244 
-256 TAEKEYGVFTVTGGY
+256 
-271 TKYGDANDNTVKITG
+271 
-286 TKVTDDD
+286 
-293 EIYLTS
+293 
-299 VSSDITGGETGSGNA
+299 ETESGNA

-330 YGGRV
+330 YGGRA
-335 GNGNNVVATVNMSVL
+335 GNGNNVAEAVLMSVL
-350 PVSAEEST
+350 AVSAEEST

-390 GYMQYYGDTSAEAD
+390 G
-404 AVAGVNHNTVTLTNT
+404 
-419 SASGTSVYGGYVLSS
+419 
-434 GSAPAL
+434 
-440 NASSNTVEISNTA
+440 
-453 EKEYGVS
+453 
-460 TVTGG
+460 
-465 YTGYG
+465 
-470 DANDNTVKIT
+470 
-480 GTKVTDDDEIYL
+480 
-492 TSVSS
+492 
-497 DITGG
+497 
-502 ETESGNADGNTVT
+502 
-515 LDTITS
+515 
-521 SGIVYG
+521 
-527 GRAGNCNNVP
+527 
-537 EAVLMSVL
+537 
-545 AVSEEESTETDTSTE
+545 
-560 ADPISTS
+560 
-567 ASSNSVTITGSQVK
+567 
-581 GVYGGVGQIGSAK
+581 VGQIGSAK

-612 ETGYMMNCITQP
+612 ETGYMMNGITQP

-654 NTFDEE
+654 NTFDYEHNE
-660 YGKVQTSGKSSGNTV
+660 VQTTSGKSSGNTV

-685 VLGGRSAMSDAIGN
+685 VLGGHSDMSDAIGN

-707 IGTESSGTGEADDNA
+707 IGTESSGTGEADDN
-722 IAIAGGFA
+722 AIAGGFA

-759 KGSSSNTLNLHT
+759 KGSSGNTLNLHT
-771 KGNTVKNLNY
+771 KGNTVKNLGY

-862 KAAVKKQDDN
+862 KAAVKKQDDS

-1087 EAKYEFDD
+1087 EAKYGFDD

>member
-23 VLPAEAAV
+23 VLLAEAAV
-31 TVRSADGTEKS
+31 TVGSADGTEKS
-42 LTETEFTSLYGNTHT
+42 LTNTEFTSLYGNEYTD
-57 HSTSGNTVSISGE
+57 STSGNTVSISGE
-70 GTVTLKGETVS
+70 GTVTLKGETVG
-81 PGGLSYAATANTLAG
+81 PGGSSYTASTLAG
-96 AYTLESKDASNN
+96 AYTLESGDASNN

-123 LDNWIAGGISMKG
+123 TENWIAGGISMKG

-153 DDTSS
+153 DATRSS
-158 LEIAGGVSVSG
+158 LEIAGGVSG
-169 ASASAGASGN
+169 ASASASASGN

-188 QSSYIYGGYMEYHG
+188 QSSYIYGGYME
-202 DTSAKADAV
+202 
-211 AGVNHNTVTLTNT
+211 
-224 SVSGTRVYGGYVS
+224 
-237 NSSSAPA
+237 
-244 LNASSNTVEISN
+244 
-256 TAEKEYGVFTVTGGY
+256 
-271 TKYGDANDNTVKITG
+271 
-286 TKVTDDD
+286 
-293 EIYLTS
+293 
-299 VSSDITGGETGSGNA
+299 
-314 DGNTV
+314 
-319 TLDTITSSGIV
+319 
-330 YGGRV
+330 
-335 GNGNNVVATVNMSVL
+335 
-350 PVSAEEST
+350 
-358 ETDTSTEADP
+358 
-368 ISTSASSNSV
+368 
-378 TITGSQVEGVYG
+378 
-390 GYMQYYGDTSAEAD
+390 YYGDTSAEAD

-419 SASGTSVYGGYVLSS
+419 SASGTRVYGGYVAA
-434 GSAPAL
+434 APPIPTVL
-440 NASSNTVEISNTA
+440 NVSSNTMEISNTA
-453 EKEYGVS
+453 EKKCGVS
-460 TVTGG
+460 TE
-465 YTGYG
+465 
-470 DANDNTVKIT
+470 KS
-480 GTKVTDDDEIYL
+480 TK
-492 TSVSS
+492 
-497 DITGG
+497 
-502 ETESGNADGNTVT
+502 
-515 LDTITS
+515 
-521 SGIVYG
+521 
-527 GRAGNCNNVP
+527 
-537 EAVLMSVL
+537 
-545 AVSEEESTETDTSTE
+545 TDTSTE

-567 ASSNSVTITGSQVK
+567 SNSVTITGSQVE

-612 ETGYMMNCITQP
+612 ETGYMMNWITQP

-654 NTFDEE
+654 NTFDEK
-660 YGKVQTSGKSSGNTV
+660 YGEVQTSGKSSGNTV
-675 TINDGTVKNS
+675 TINDGTVKDS
-685 VLGGRSAMSDAIGN
+685 VLGGHSAMSDAIGN

-722 IAIAGGFA
+722 IAGGFAEKGQANNNTVNITIAGGFA

-759 KGSSSNTLNLHT
+759 KGSSGNTLNLHT
-771 KGNTVKNLNY
+771 KGNTVKNLGY

-862 KAAVKKQDDN
+862 KAAVKKQDDS

>member
-31 TVRSADGTEKS
+31 TVGPVDGTEKP
-42 LTETEFTSLYGNTHT
+42 LTNTEFTSLYGNTYT
-57 HSTSGNTVSISGE
+57 GSTSGNTVSISGE
-70 GTVTLKGETVS
+70 GTVTL
-81 PGGLSYAATANTLAG
+81 NTLAG
-96 AYTLESKDASNN
+96 AYTLESGDASNN

-123 LDNWIAGGISMKG
+123 TDNWIAGGRSMKG

-153 DDTSS
+153 DATPSS
-158 LEIAGGVSVSG
+158 LKIAGG
-169 ASASAGASGN
+169 
-179 TVTLSNSTA
+179 
-188 QSSYIYGGYMEYHG
+188 
-202 DTSAKADAV
+202 
-211 AGVNHNTVTLTNT
+211 
-224 SVSGTRVYGGYVS
+224 
-237 NSSSAPA
+237 
-244 LNASSNTVEISN
+244 
-256 TAEKEYGVFTVTGGY
+256 
-271 TKYGDANDNTVKITG
+271 
-286 TKVTDDD
+286 
-293 EIYLTS
+293 
-299 VSSDITGGETGSGNA
+299 ETESGNA

-378 TITGSQVEGVYG
+378 TITGSQVEGVYGGYMQYYGDTSAEADAVAGVNHNTVTLTNSTAQRSYIYGIYG

-515 LDTITS
+515 LDTIAS

-527 GRAGNCNNVP
+527 GRAGNGNNVA

-545 AVSEEESTETDTSTE
+545 AVSTEESTGTDTSTE

-612 ETGYMMNCITQP
+612 ETGYMVGWITQP

-654 NTFDEE
+654 NTFDEKNGE
-660 YGKVQTSGKSSGNTV
+660 VQTSGKSSGNTV

-685 VLGGRSAMSDAIGN
+685 VLGGHSAMSDAIGN

-722 IAIAGGFA
+722 IAGGFA
-730 EKGQANNNTVN
+730 EEGQANNNTVN

-759 KGSSSNTLNLHT
+759 KGSSGNTLNLHT
-771 KGNTVKNLNY
+771 KGNTVKNLGY

>member
-31 TVRSADGTEKS
+31 TVGPVDGTEKP
-42 LTETEFTSLYGNTHT
+42 LTNTEFTSLYGNTYT
-57 HSTSGNTVSISGE
+57 GSTSGNTVSISGE
-70 GTVTLKGETVS
+70 GTVTL
-81 PGGLSYAATANTLAG
+81 NTLAG
-96 AYTLESKDASNN
+96 AYTLESGDASNN

-123 LDNWIAGGISMKG
+123 TDNWIAGGRSMKG

-145 SGVSLNLP
+145 SGVSLNLLDATP
-153 DDTSS
+153 SS
-158 LEIAGGVSVSG
+158 LKIAGG
-169 ASASAGASGN
+169 
-179 TVTLSNSTA
+179 
-188 QSSYIYGGYMEYHG
+188 
-202 DTSAKADAV
+202 
-211 AGVNHNTVTLTNT
+211 
-224 SVSGTRVYGGYVS
+224 
-237 NSSSAPA
+237 
-244 LNASSNTVEISN
+244 
-256 TAEKEYGVFTVTGGY
+256 
-271 TKYGDANDNTVKITG
+271 
-286 TKVTDDD
+286 
-293 EIYLTS
+293 
-299 VSSDITGGETGSGNA
+299 ETESGNA

-419 SASGTSVYGGYVLSS
+419 SASGTSVYGGY
-434 GSAPAL
+434 
-440 NASSNTVEISNTA
+440 
-453 EKEYGVS
+453 
-460 TVTGG
+460 
-465 YTGYG
+465 TGYG

-515 LDTITS
+515 LDTIAS

-527 GRAGNCNNVP
+527 GRAGNGNNVA

-545 AVSEEESTETDTSTE
+545 AVSTEESTGTDTSTE

-567 ASSNSVTITGSQVK
+567 ASSNSVTITGSQVE

-605 EMEAVGG
+605 EMKAVGG
-612 ETGYMMNCITQP
+612 ETGYMMNWITQP

-654 NTFDEE
+654 NTFDNEHNE
-660 YGKVQTSGKSSGNTV
+660 VQTTSGKSSGNTV

-685 VLGGRSAMSDAIGN
+685 VLGGHSAMSDAIGN

-722 IAIAGGFA
+722 IAGGFAEKGQANNNTVNITIAGGFA

-759 KGSSSNTLNLHT
+759 KGSSGNTLNLHT
-771 KGNTVKNLNY
+771 KGNTVKNLGY

-862 KAAVKKQDDN
+862 KAAVKKQDDS

>member
-31 TVRSADGTEKS
+31 TVGSADGTEKS
-42 LTETEFTSLYGNTHT
+42 LTNTEFTSLYGNKYTD
-57 HSTSGNTVSISGE
+57 STSGNTVSISGE

-81 PGGLSYAATANTLAG
+81 PGGSSYTDSTLAG
-96 AYTLESKDASNN
+96 AYTLESGDASNN

-123 LDNWIAGGISMKG
+123 TGIWIAGGISMKG

-153 DDTSS
+153 DATTSS
-158 LEIAGGVSVSG
+158 LEIAGGVSG
-169 ASASAGASGN
+169 ASASASASGN

-188 QSSYIYGGYMEYHG
+188 QSSYIYGGYIKYYG
-202 DTSAKADAV
+202 DTSAEADAV
-211 AGVNHNTVTLTNT
+211 AGVNHNTVTLTNSTAQSSDIYGGYGGDMEYYGDT
-224 SVSGTRVYGGYVS
+224 SAEADAGVNHNTVTLTNTSASGTSVYGGYVS
-237 NSSSAPA
+237 SSSSAPA

-256 TAEKEYGVFTVTGGY
+256 TAEKEYGVFTVTGGC
-271 TKYGDANDNTVKITG
+271 TEYGDANDNTVKITG

-299 VSSDITGGETGSGNA
+299 VSGDITGGETESGNA

-330 YGGRV
+330 YGGYGGYMEYYGDTSAEADAGVNHNTVTLTNSTAQSSYIYGGYMEYYGDTSAEADAVAGVNHNTVTLTNTSASGTRV
-335 GNGNNVVATVNMSVL
+335 YGGYVAQHPIPTFLNHSSNTVEISNTAEKKYG
-350 PVSAEEST
+350 VSTEEST

-390 GYMQYYGDTSAEAD
+390 G
-404 AVAGVNHNTVTLTNT
+404 
-419 SASGTSVYGGYVLSS
+419 
-434 GSAPAL
+434 
-440 NASSNTVEISNTA
+440 
-453 EKEYGVS
+453 
-460 TVTGG
+460 
-465 YTGYG
+465 
-470 DANDNTVKIT
+470 
-480 GTKVTDDDEIYL
+480 
-492 TSVSS
+492 
-497 DITGG
+497 
-502 ETESGNADGNTVT
+502 
-515 LDTITS
+515 
-521 SGIVYG
+521 
-527 GRAGNCNNVP
+527 
-537 EAVLMSVL
+537 
-545 AVSEEESTETDTSTE
+545 
-560 ADPISTS
+560 
-567 ASSNSVTITGSQVK
+567 
-581 GVYGGVGQIGSAK
+581 VGQIGSAK

-612 ETGYMMNCITQP
+612 ETGSMMNWITQP

-654 NTFDEE
+654 NTFDFDNEDKE
-660 YGKVQTSGKSSGNTV
+660 YNEVQTIGKSSGNTV

-685 VLGGRSAMSDAIGN
+685 VLGGHSAMSDAIGN

-707 IGTESSGTGEADDNA
+707 IGTESSGTGEADDN
-722 IAIAGGFA
+722 AIAGGFA

-759 KGSSSNTLNLHT
+759 KGSSGNTLNLHT
-771 KGNTVKNLNY
+771 KGNTVKNLGY

-862 KAAVKKQDDN
+862 KAAVKKQDDS

-1006 RRDLDDGKYY
+1006 RRDIDDGKYY

>member
-31 TVRSADGTEKS
+31 TVGPVDGTEKP
-42 LTETEFTSLYGNTHT
+42 LTNTEFTSLYGNTYT
-57 HSTSGNTVSISGE
+57 GSTSGNTVSISGE
-70 GTVTLKGETVS
+70 GTVTL
-81 PGGLSYAATANTLAG
+81 NTLAG
-96 AYTLESKDASNN
+96 AYTLESGDASNN

-123 LDNWIAGGISMKG
+123 TDNWIAGGRSMKG

-153 DDTSS
+153 DATPSS
-158 LEIAGGVSVSG
+158 LKIAGG
-169 ASASAGASGN
+169 
-179 TVTLSNSTA
+179 
-188 QSSYIYGGYMEYHG
+188 
-202 DTSAKADAV
+202 
-211 AGVNHNTVTLTNT
+211 
-224 SVSGTRVYGGYVS
+224 
-237 NSSSAPA
+237 
-244 LNASSNTVEISN
+244 
-256 TAEKEYGVFTVTGGY
+256 
-271 TKYGDANDNTVKITG
+271 
-286 TKVTDDD
+286 
-293 EIYLTS
+293 
-299 VSSDITGGETGSGNA
+299 ETESGNA

-319 TLDTITSSGIV
+319 TLDTIASSGIV
-330 YGGRV
+330 YGGRA
-335 GNGNNVVATVNMSVL
+335 GNGNNVAEAVLMSVL
-350 PVSAEEST
+350 AVSTEEST
-358 ETDTSTEADP
+358 GTDTSTEADP

-378 TITGSQVEGVYG
+378 TITGSQVEGVYGGYMQYYGDTSAEADAVAGVNHNTVTLTNSTAQSSYIYGIYGGYMQYYGDTSAEADAVAGVNHNTVTLTNSTAQSSYIYGIYG

-515 LDTITS
+515 LDTIAS

-527 GRAGNCNNVP
+527 GRAGNGNNVA

-545 AVSEEESTETDTSTE
+545 AVSTEESTGTDTSTE

-612 ETGYMMNCITQP
+612 ETGYMVGWITQP

-654 NTFDEE
+654 NTFDEKNGE
-660 YGKVQTSGKSSGNTV
+660 VQTSGKSSGNTV

-685 VLGGRSAMSDAIGN
+685 VLGGHSAMSDAIGN

-722 IAIAGGFA
+722 IAGGFA
-730 EKGQANNNTVN
+730 EEGQANNNTVN

-759 KGSSSNTLNLHT
+759 KGSSGNTLNLHT
-771 KGNTVKNLNY
+771 KGNTVKNLGY

>member
-1 MKKNYKLLATLVL
+1 M

-31 TVRSADGTEKS
+31 TVGSADGTEKS
-42 LTETEFTSLYGNTHT
+42 LTDTEFTSLYGNKYTD
-57 HSTSGNTVSISGE
+57 STSGNTVSISGE
-70 GTVTLKGETVS
+70 ETVTLKGETVS
-81 PGGLSYAATANTLAG
+81 LGGSSYTASTLAG
-96 AYTLESKDASNN
+96 AYTLESGDASNN

-123 LDNWIAGGISMKG
+123 TDNSIAGGISMKG

-145 SGVSLNLP
+145 SGVSLNVP
-153 DDTSS
+153 DATTSS
-158 LEIAGGVSVSG
+158 LKIAGGVSG

-188 QSSYIYGGYMEYHG
+188 QSLYIYGIYGGYMQYYG
-202 DTSAKADAV
+202 DTSAEADAV
-211 AGVNHNTVTLTNT
+211 AGVNHNTVTLTNSTAQSSYIYGIYGGYMEYYGDT
-224 SVSGTRVYGGYVS
+224 SAEADTVAGVNHNTVTLTNTSASGTSVYGGYVS

-271 TKYGDANDNTVKITG
+271 TEYGNANDNTVKITG
-286 TKVTDDD
+286 TKSTDDD
-293 EIYLTS
+293 ET
-299 VSSDITGGETGSGNA
+299 
-314 DGNTV
+314 
-319 TLDTITSSGIV
+319 
-330 YGGRV
+330 
-335 GNGNNVVATVNMSVL
+335 
-350 PVSAEEST
+350 
-358 ETDTSTEADP
+358 
-368 ISTSASSNSV
+368 
-378 TITGSQVEGVYG
+378 
-390 GYMQYYGDTSAEAD
+390 
-404 AVAGVNHNTVTLTNT
+404 
-419 SASGTSVYGGYVLSS
+419 
-434 GSAPAL
+434 
-440 NASSNTVEISNTA
+440 
-453 EKEYGVS
+453 
-460 TVTGG
+460 
-465 YTGYG
+465 
-470 DANDNTVKIT
+470 
-480 GTKVTDDDEIYL
+480 YL

-527 GRAGNCNNVP
+527 GRAGKNGNNVP
-537 EAVLMSVL
+537 QAVLMSVL
-545 AVSEEESTETDTSTE
+545 AVSAEESTETDTSTE

-612 ETGYMMNCITQP
+612 ETGDMVGWITQP
-624 GQLKDAENNQVIVN
+624 GQPKDAENNQVIVN

-645 VVGGEAAAA
+645 VVGGAAAA
-654 NTFDEE
+654 NTFDEKNDE
-660 YGKVQTSGKSSGNTV
+660 VQTSGKSSGNTV

-685 VLGGRSAMSDAIGN
+685 VLGGHSAMSDAIGN

-722 IAIAGGFA
+722 IAGGFA
-730 EKGQANNNTVN
+730 EEGQANNNTVN

-759 KGSSSNTLNLHT
+759 KGSSGNTLNLHT
-771 KGNTVKNLNY
+771 KGNIVKNLGY

>member
-31 TVRSADGTEKS
+31 TVGPVDGTEKP
-42 LTETEFTSLYGNTHT
+42 LTNTEFTSLYGNTYT
-57 HSTSGNTVSISGE
+57 GSTSGNTVSISGE
-70 GTVTLKGETVS
+70 GTVTL
-81 PGGLSYAATANTLAG
+81 NTLAG
-96 AYTLESKDASNN
+96 AYTLESGDASNN

-123 LDNWIAGGISMKG
+123 TDNWIAGGRSMKG

-153 DDTSS
+153 DATPSS
-158 LEIAGGVSVSG
+158 LKIAGG
-169 ASASAGASGN
+169 
-179 TVTLSNSTA
+179 
-188 QSSYIYGGYMEYHG
+188 
-202 DTSAKADAV
+202 
-211 AGVNHNTVTLTNT
+211 
-224 SVSGTRVYGGYVS
+224 
-237 NSSSAPA
+237 
-244 LNASSNTVEISN
+244 
-256 TAEKEYGVFTVTGGY
+256 
-271 TKYGDANDNTVKITG
+271 
-286 TKVTDDD
+286 
-293 EIYLTS
+293 
-299 VSSDITGGETGSGNA
+299 ETESGNA

-390 GYMQYYGDTSAEAD
+390 G
-404 AVAGVNHNTVTLTNT
+404 
-419 SASGTSVYGGYVLSS
+419 
-434 GSAPAL
+434 
-440 NASSNTVEISNTA
+440 
-453 EKEYGVS
+453 
-460 TVTGG
+460 
-465 YTGYG
+465 
-470 DANDNTVKIT
+470 
-480 GTKVTDDDEIYL
+480 
-492 TSVSS
+492 
-497 DITGG
+497 
-502 ETESGNADGNTVT
+502 
-515 LDTITS
+515 
-521 SGIVYG
+521 
-527 GRAGNCNNVP
+527 
-537 EAVLMSVL
+537 
-545 AVSEEESTETDTSTE
+545 
-560 ADPISTS
+560 
-567 ASSNSVTITGSQVK
+567 
-581 GVYGGVGQIGSAK
+581 VGQIGSAK

-612 ETGYMMNCITQP
+612 ETGYMMNGITQP

-654 NTFDEE
+654 NTFDFDNEDKE
-660 YGKVQTSGKSSGNTV
+660 YNEVQTSGKSSGNTV

-685 VLGGRSAMSDAIGN
+685 VLGGHSAMSDAIGN

-707 IGTESSGTGEADDNA
+707 IGTESSGTGEADDN
-722 IAIAGGFA
+722 AIAGGFA

-759 KGSSSNTLNLHT
+759 KGSSGNTLNLHT
-771 KGNTVKNLNY
+771 KGNTVKNLGY

>member
-1 MKKNYKLLATLVL
+1 MSS
-14 SGLAGAAFG
+14 SG
-23 VLPAEAAV
+23 
-31 TVRSADGTEKS
+31 
-42 LTETEFTSLYGNTHT
+42 
-57 HSTSGNTVSISGE
+57 
-70 GTVTLKGETVS
+70 
-81 PGGLSYAATANTLAG
+81 
-96 AYTLESKDASNN
+96 
-108 KLSVTDGASVSFSNA
+108 
-123 LDNWIAGGISMKG
+123 
-136 AASGNQVTL
+136 
-145 SGVSLNLP
+145 
-153 DDTSS
+153 
-158 LEIAGGVSVSG
+158 
-169 ASASAGASGN
+169 
-179 TVTLSNSTA
+179 
-188 QSSYIYGGYMEYHG
+188 
-202 DTSAKADAV
+202 
-211 AGVNHNTVTLTNT
+211 
-224 SVSGTRVYGGYVS
+224 
-237 NSSSAPA
+237 SAPA

-271 TKYGDANDNTVKITG
+271 TWYGNANYNTVKITG
-286 TKVTDDD
+286 TKVTDD
-293 EIYLTS
+293 
-299 VSSDITGGETGSGNA
+299 N
-314 DGNTV
+314 
-319 TLDTITSSGIV
+319 
-330 YGGRV
+330 
-335 GNGNNVVATVNMSVL
+335 
-350 PVSAEEST
+350 
-358 ETDTSTEADP
+358 
-368 ISTSASSNSV
+368 
-378 TITGSQVEGVYG
+378 
-390 GYMQYYGDTSAEAD
+390 
-404 AVAGVNHNTVTLTNT
+404 
-419 SASGTSVYGGYVLSS
+419 
-434 GSAPAL
+434 
-440 NASSNTVEISNTA
+440 
-453 EKEYGVS
+453 
-460 TVTGG
+460 
-465 YTGYG
+465 
-470 DANDNTVKIT
+470 
-480 GTKVTDDDEIYL
+480 EIYL

-502 ETESGNADGNTVT
+502 ETEFGNADGNTVTLDTITSSSDITGGETESGNADSNTVT

-527 GRAGNCNNVP
+527 GRAGNCNNV
-537 EAVLMSVL
+537 AVAALMSVL
-545 AVSEEESTETDTSTE
+545 AVSPEESTETD
-560 ADPISTS
+560 TS
-567 ASSNSVTITGSQVK
+567 ASSNSVTITGSQVKGVYGGYSMMGSTSGNTVEISSSEIRAITGNTDDSTAGLVFGGLSGNGRAADDNRVTFSGGTKVK

-612 ETGYMMNCITQP
+612 ETGDMVGCIRQP
-624 GQLKDAENNQVIVN
+624 GQPKDAEKNQVIVN

-660 YGKVQTSGKSSGNTV
+660 YNEVQTSGKSSGNTV

-685 VLGGRSAMSDAIGN
+685 VLGGHSAMSDAIGN

-722 IAIAGGFA
+722 IAGGFA
-730 EKGQANNNTVN
+730 EEGQANNNTVN

-759 KGSSSNTLNLHT
+759 KGSSGNTLNLHT
-771 KGNTVKNLNY
+771 KGNTVKNLGY

-845 SMMSGKDIVS
+845 SMMSGKDIVG

-938 DLHYNTGS
+938 DLHYNTGF

>member
-31 TVRSADGTEKS
+31 TVRSADGTETS
-42 LTETEFTSLYGNTHT
+42 LTKTEFTSLYGNTYT
-57 HSTSGNTVSISGE
+57 DSTSGNTVSISGE

-81 PGGLSYAATANTLAG
+81 SGGSSYTDSTLAG
-96 AYTLESKDASNN
+96 AYAYTLESGDASNN

-123 LDNWIAGGISMKG
+123 MDNWIAGGRSLKG

-153 DDTSS
+153 DATTSS
-158 LEIAGGVSVSG
+158 LEIAGGVTG
-169 ASASAGASGN
+169 ASASASASGN

-188 QSSYIYGGYMEYHG
+188 QSSYI
-202 DTSAKADAV
+202 
-211 AGVNHNTVTLTNT
+211 
-224 SVSGTRVYGGYVS
+224 
-237 NSSSAPA
+237 
-244 LNASSNTVEISN
+244 
-256 TAEKEYGVFTVTGGY
+256 
-271 TKYGDANDNTVKITG
+271 
-286 TKVTDDD
+286 
-293 EIYLTS
+293 
-299 VSSDITGGETGSGNA
+299 
-314 DGNTV
+314 
-319 TLDTITSSGIV
+319 
-330 YGGRV
+330 
-335 GNGNNVVATVNMSVL
+335 
-350 PVSAEEST
+350 
-358 ETDTSTEADP
+358 
-368 ISTSASSNSV
+368 
-378 TITGSQVEGVYG
+378 YG

-465 YTGYG
+465 CTEYG

-515 LDTITS
+515 LDTIAS

-527 GRAGNCNNVP
+527 GRAGNGNNVP
-537 EAVLMSVL
+537 VLMSVL
-545 AVSEEESTETDTSTE
+545 PVSAEESTETDTSTE

-612 ETGYMMNCITQP
+612 ETGYMVGWITQP

-654 NTFDEE
+654 NTFDEKNGE
-660 YGKVQTSGKSSGNTV
+660 VQTSGKSSGNTV

-685 VLGGRSAMSDAIGN
+685 VLGGHSAMSDAIGN

-722 IAIAGGFA
+722 IAGGFA
-730 EKGQANNNTVN
+730 EEGQANNNTVN

-759 KGSSSNTLNLHT
+759 KGSSGNTLNLHT
-771 KGNTVKNLNY
+771 KGNTVKNLGY

>member
-31 TVRSADGTEKS
+31 TVGPVDGTEKP
-42 LTETEFTSLYGNTHT
+42 LTNTEFTSLYGNTYT
-57 HSTSGNTVSISGE
+57 GSTSGNTVSISGE
-70 GTVTLKGETVS
+70 GTVTL
-81 PGGLSYAATANTLAG
+81 NTLAG
-96 AYTLESKDASNN
+96 AYTLESGDASNN

-123 LDNWIAGGISMKG
+123 TDNWIAGGRSMKG

-153 DDTSS
+153 DATPSS
-158 LEIAGGVSVSG
+158 LKIAGG
-169 ASASAGASGN
+169 
-179 TVTLSNSTA
+179 
-188 QSSYIYGGYMEYHG
+188 
-202 DTSAKADAV
+202 
-211 AGVNHNTVTLTNT
+211 
-224 SVSGTRVYGGYVS
+224 
-237 NSSSAPA
+237 
-244 LNASSNTVEISN
+244 
-256 TAEKEYGVFTVTGGY
+256 
-271 TKYGDANDNTVKITG
+271 
-286 TKVTDDD
+286 
-293 EIYLTS
+293 
-299 VSSDITGGETGSGNA
+299 ETESGNA

-319 TLDTITSSGIV
+319 TLDTIASSGIV
-330 YGGRV
+330 YGGRA
-335 GNGNNVVATVNMSVL
+335 GNGNNVAEAVLMSVL
-350 PVSAEEST
+350 AVSTEEST
-358 ETDTSTEADP
+358 GTDTSTEADP

-378 TITGSQVEGVYG
+378 TITGSQVEGVYGGYMQYYGDTSAEADAVAGVNHNTVTLTNSTAQSSYIYGIYG

-515 LDTITS
+515 LDTIAS

-527 GRAGNCNNVP
+527 GRAGNGNNVA

-545 AVSEEESTETDTSTE
+545 AVSTEESTGTDTSTE

-612 ETGYMMNCITQP
+612 ETGYMVGWITQP

-654 NTFDEE
+654 NTFDEKNGE
-660 YGKVQTSGKSSGNTV
+660 VQTSGKSSGNTV

-685 VLGGRSAMSDAIGN
+685 VLGGHSAMSDAIGN

-722 IAIAGGFA
+722 IAGGFA
-730 EKGQANNNTVN
+730 KEGQANNNTVN

-759 KGSSSNTLNLHT
+759 KGSSGNTLNLHT
-771 KGNTVKNLNY
+771 KGNTVKNLGY

>member
-31 TVRSADGTEKS
+31 TVGPVDGTEKP
-42 LTETEFTSLYGNTHT
+42 LTNTEFTSLYGNTYT
-57 HSTSGNTVSISGE
+57 GSTSGNTVSISGE
-70 GTVTLKGETVS
+70 GTVTL
-81 PGGLSYAATANTLAG
+81 NTLAG
-96 AYTLESKDASNN
+96 AYTLESGDASNN

-123 LDNWIAGGISMKG
+123 TDNWIAGGRSMKG

-153 DDTSS
+153 DATPSS
-158 LEIAGGVSVSG
+158 LKIAGG
-169 ASASAGASGN
+169 
-179 TVTLSNSTA
+179 
-188 QSSYIYGGYMEYHG
+188 
-202 DTSAKADAV
+202 
-211 AGVNHNTVTLTNT
+211 
-224 SVSGTRVYGGYVS
+224 
-237 NSSSAPA
+237 
-244 LNASSNTVEISN
+244 
-256 TAEKEYGVFTVTGGY
+256 
-271 TKYGDANDNTVKITG
+271 
-286 TKVTDDD
+286 
-293 EIYLTS
+293 
-299 VSSDITGGETGSGNA
+299 ETESGNA

-378 TITGSQVEGVYG
+378 TITGSQVEGVYGGYMQYYGDTSAEADAVAGVNHNTVTLTNSTAQSSYIYGIYGGYMQYYRDTSAEADAVAGVNHNTVTLTNSTAQSSYIYG

-515 LDTITS
+515 LDTIAS

-527 GRAGNCNNVP
+527 GRAGNGNNVA

-545 AVSEEESTETDTSTE
+545 AVSTEESTGTDTSTE

-612 ETGYMMNCITQP
+612 ETGYMVGWITQP

-654 NTFDEE
+654 NTFDEKNGE
-660 YGKVQTSGKSSGNTV
+660 VQTSGKSSGNTV

-685 VLGGRSAMSDAIGN
+685 VLGGHSAMSDAIGN

-722 IAIAGGFA
+722 IAGGFA
-730 EKGQANNNTVN
+730 KEGQANNNTVN

-759 KGSSSNTLNLHT
+759 KGSSGNTLNLHT
-771 KGNTVKNLNY
+771 KGNTVKNLGY

>member
-31 TVRSADGTEKS
+31 TVGPVDGTEKP
-42 LTETEFTSLYGNTHT
+42 LTNTEFTSLYGNTYT
-57 HSTSGNTVSISGE
+57 GSTSGNTVSISGE
-70 GTVTLKGETVS
+70 GTVTL
-81 PGGLSYAATANTLAG
+81 NTLAG
-96 AYTLESKDASNN
+96 AYTLESGDASNN

-123 LDNWIAGGISMKG
+123 TDNWIAGGRSMKG

-153 DDTSS
+153 DATPSS
-158 LEIAGGVSVSG
+158 LKIAGG
-169 ASASAGASGN
+169 
-179 TVTLSNSTA
+179 
-188 QSSYIYGGYMEYHG
+188 
-202 DTSAKADAV
+202 
-211 AGVNHNTVTLTNT
+211 
-224 SVSGTRVYGGYVS
+224 
-237 NSSSAPA
+237 
-244 LNASSNTVEISN
+244 
-256 TAEKEYGVFTVTGGY
+256 
-271 TKYGDANDNTVKITG
+271 
-286 TKVTDDD
+286 
-293 EIYLTS
+293 
-299 VSSDITGGETGSGNA
+299 ETESGNA

-378 TITGSQVEGVYG
+378 TITGSQV
-390 GYMQYYGDTSAEAD
+390 
-404 AVAGVNHNTVTLTNT
+404 
-419 SASGTSVYGGYVLSS
+419 
-434 GSAPAL
+434 
-440 NASSNTVEISNTA
+440 
-453 EKEYGVS
+453 
-460 TVTGG
+460 
-465 YTGYG
+465 
-470 DANDNTVKIT
+470 
-480 GTKVTDDDEIYL
+480 
-492 TSVSS
+492 
-497 DITGG
+497 
-502 ETESGNADGNTVT
+502 
-515 LDTITS
+515 
-521 SGIVYG
+521 
-527 GRAGNCNNVP
+527 
-537 EAVLMSVL
+537 
-545 AVSEEESTETDTSTE
+545 
-560 ADPISTS
+560 
-567 ASSNSVTITGSQVK
+567 K

-612 ETGYMMNCITQP
+612 ETGYMVGWITQP

-654 NTFDEE
+654 NTFDFDNEDKE
-660 YGKVQTSGKSSGNTV
+660 YNEVQTSGKSSGNTV

-685 VLGGRSAMSDAIGN
+685 VLGGHSAMSDAIGN

-722 IAIAGGFA
+722 IAGGFA
-730 EKGQANNNTVN
+730 EEGQANNNTVN

-759 KGSSSNTLNLHT
+759 KGSSGNTLNLHT
-771 KGNTVKNLNY
+771 KGNTVKNLGY

-862 KAAVKKQDDN
+862 KAAVKKQDDS

>member
-31 TVRSADGTEKS
+31 TVGSADGTEKS
-42 LTETEFTSLYGNTHT
+42 LTDTEFTSLYGNKYTD
-57 HSTSGNTVSISGE
+57 STSGNTVSISGE
-70 GTVTLKGETVS
+70 ETVTLKGETVS
-81 PGGLSYAATANTLAG
+81 LGGSSYTASTLAG
-96 AYTLESKDASNN
+96 AYTLESGDASNN
-108 KLSVTDGASVSFSNA
+108 KLSVTDGASVSFGNA
-123 LDNWIAGGISMKG
+123 TDNSIAGGISMKG

-145 SGVSLNLP
+145 SGVSLNVP
-153 DDTSS
+153 DATTSS
-158 LEIAGGVSVSG
+158 LKIAGGVSVSG

-188 QSSYIYGGYMEYHG
+188 QSLYIYG
-202 DTSAKADAV
+202 
-211 AGVNHNTVTLTNT
+211 
-224 SVSGTRVYGGYVS
+224 
-237 NSSSAPA
+237 
-244 LNASSNTVEISN
+244 I
-256 TAEKEYGVFTVTGGY
+256 
-271 TKYGDANDNTVKITG
+271 
-286 TKVTDDD
+286 
-293 EIYLTS
+293 
-299 VSSDITGGETGSGNA
+299 
-314 DGNTV
+314 
-319 TLDTITSSGIV
+319 
-330 YGGRV
+330 
-335 GNGNNVVATVNMSVL
+335 
-350 PVSAEEST
+350 
-358 ETDTSTEADP
+358 
-368 ISTSASSNSV
+368 
-378 TITGSQVEGVYG
+378 YG

-419 SASGTSVYGGYVLSS
+419 SASGTSVYGGYVLNSS
-434 GSAPAL
+434 SAPAL

-453 EKEYGVS
+453 EKEYGVF

-465 YTGYG
+465 YTEYG
-470 DANDNTVKIT
+470 NANDNTVKIT
-480 GTKVTDDDEIYL
+480 GTKSTDDDETYL

-527 GRAGNCNNVP
+527 GRAGKNGNNVP
-537 EAVLMSVL
+537 QAVLMSVL
-545 AVSEEESTETDTSTE
+545 AVSAEESTETDTSTE

-612 ETGYMMNCITQP
+612 ETGDMVGWITQP
-624 GQLKDAENNQVIVN
+624 GQPKDAENNQVIVN

-645 VVGGEAAAA
+645 VVGGAAAA
-654 NTFDEE
+654 NTFDEKNDE
-660 YGKVQTSGKSSGNTV
+660 VQTSGKSSGNTV

-685 VLGGRSAMSDAIGN
+685 VLGGHSAMSDAIGN

-722 IAIAGGFA
+722 IAGGFA
-730 EKGQANNNTVN
+730 EEGQANNNTVN

-759 KGSSSNTLNLHT
+759 KGSSGNTLNLHT
-771 KGNTVKNLNY
+771 KGNIVKNLGY

>member
-31 TVRSADGTEKS
+31 TVGPVDGTEKP
-42 LTETEFTSLYGNTHT
+42 LTNTEFTSLYGNTYT
-57 HSTSGNTVSISGE
+57 GSTSGNTVSISGE
-70 GTVTLKGETVS
+70 GTVTL
-81 PGGLSYAATANTLAG
+81 NTLAG
-96 AYTLESKDASNN
+96 AYTLESGDASNN

-123 LDNWIAGGISMKG
+123 TDNWIAGGRSMKG

-153 DDTSS
+153 DATPSS
-158 LEIAGGVSVSG
+158 LKIAGG
-169 ASASAGASGN
+169 
-179 TVTLSNSTA
+179 
-188 QSSYIYGGYMEYHG
+188 
-202 DTSAKADAV
+202 
-211 AGVNHNTVTLTNT
+211 
-224 SVSGTRVYGGYVS
+224 
-237 NSSSAPA
+237 
-244 LNASSNTVEISN
+244 
-256 TAEKEYGVFTVTGGY
+256 
-271 TKYGDANDNTVKITG
+271 
-286 TKVTDDD
+286 
-293 EIYLTS
+293 
-299 VSSDITGGETGSGNA
+299 ETESGNA

-390 GYMQYYGDTSAEAD
+390 GYMQYYGDTSAEADAVAGVNHNTVTLTNSTAQRSYIYGIYGGYMQYYRDTSAEAD

-515 LDTITS
+515 LDTIAS

-527 GRAGNCNNVP
+527 GRAGNGNNVA

-545 AVSEEESTETDTSTE
+545 AVSTEESTGTDTSTE

-567 ASSNSVTITGSQVK
+567 ASSNSVTITGSQVE

-612 ETGYMMNCITQP
+612 ETGYMMNGITQP

-654 NTFDEE
+654 NTFDFDNEDKE
-660 YGKVQTSGKSSGNTV
+660 YNEVQTSGKSSGNTV

-685 VLGGRSAMSDAIGN
+685 VLGGHSAMSDAIGN

-707 IGTESSGTGEADDNA
+707 IGTESSGTGEADDN
-722 IAIAGGFA
+722 AIAGGFA

-759 KGSSSNTLNLHT
+759 KGSSGNTLNLHT
-771 KGNTVKNLNY
+771 KGNTVKNLGY

-862 KAAVKKQDDN
+862 KAAVKKQDDS

-1114 RSLYAGI
+1114 RSLYVGI

>member
-31 TVRSADGTEKS
+31 TVGPVDGTEKP
-42 LTETEFTSLYGNTHT
+42 LTNTEFTSLYGNTYT
-57 HSTSGNTVSISGE
+57 GSTSGNTVSISGE
-70 GTVTLKGETVS
+70 GTVTL
-81 PGGLSYAATANTLAG
+81 NTLAG
-96 AYTLESKDASNN
+96 AYTLESGDASNN

-123 LDNWIAGGISMKG
+123 TDNWIAGGRSMKG

-153 DDTSS
+153 DATPSS
-158 LEIAGGVSVSG
+158 LKIAGG
-169 ASASAGASGN
+169 
-179 TVTLSNSTA
+179 
-188 QSSYIYGGYMEYHG
+188 
-202 DTSAKADAV
+202 
-211 AGVNHNTVTLTNT
+211 
-224 SVSGTRVYGGYVS
+224 
-237 NSSSAPA
+237 
-244 LNASSNTVEISN
+244 
-256 TAEKEYGVFTVTGGY
+256 
-271 TKYGDANDNTVKITG
+271 
-286 TKVTDDD
+286 
-293 EIYLTS
+293 
-299 VSSDITGGETGSGNA
+299 ETESGNA

-319 TLDTITSSGIV
+319 TLDTITSSGIA

-390 GYMQYYGDTSAEAD
+390 GYMQYYGDTSAEADAVAGVNHNTVTLTNSTAQSSYIYGIYGGYMQYYRDTSAEAD

-480 GTKVTDDDEIYL
+480 GTKVTDDNEIYL

-521 SGIVYG
+521 SGIAYG
-527 GRAGNCNNVP
+527 GRVGNGNNVV
-537 EAVLMSVL
+537 ATVNMSVL
-545 AVSEEESTETDTSTE
+545 PVSAEESTETDTSTE

-612 ETGYMMNCITQP
+612 ETGYMVGWITQP

-654 NTFDEE
+654 NTFDEKNGE
-660 YGKVQTSGKSSGNTV
+660 VQTSGKSSGNTV

-685 VLGGRSAMSDAIGN
+685 VLGGHSAMSDAIGN

-722 IAIAGGFA
+722 IAGGFA
-730 EKGQANNNTVN
+730 EEGQANNNTVN

-759 KGSSSNTLNLHT
+759 KGSSGNTLNLHT
-771 KGNTVKNLNY
+771 KGNTVKNLGY

>member
-1 MKKNYKLLATLVL
+1 
-14 SGLAGAAFG
+14 
-23 VLPAEAAV
+23 
-31 TVRSADGTEKS
+31 
-42 LTETEFTSLYGNTHT
+42 
-57 HSTSGNTVSISGE
+57 
-70 GTVTLKGETVS
+70 
-81 PGGLSYAATANTLAG
+81 
-96 AYTLESKDASNN
+96 
-108 KLSVTDGASVSFSNA
+108 
-123 LDNWIAGGISMKG
+123 
-136 AASGNQVTL
+136 
-145 SGVSLNLP
+145 
-153 DDTSS
+153 
-158 LEIAGGVSVSG
+158 
-169 ASASAGASGN
+169 
-179 TVTLSNSTA
+179 
-188 QSSYIYGGYMEYHG
+188 
-202 DTSAKADAV
+202 
-211 AGVNHNTVTLTNT
+211 
-224 SVSGTRVYGGYVS
+224 
-237 NSSSAPA
+237 
-244 LNASSNTVEISN
+244 
-256 TAEKEYGVFTVTGGY
+256 
-271 TKYGDANDNTVKITG
+271 
-286 TKVTDDD
+286 
-293 EIYLTS
+293 
-299 VSSDITGGETGSGNA
+299 
-314 DGNTV
+314 
-319 TLDTITSSGIV
+319 
-330 YGGRV
+330 
-335 GNGNNVVATVNMSVL
+335 
-350 PVSAEEST
+350 
-358 ETDTSTEADP
+358 
-368 ISTSASSNSV
+368 
-378 TITGSQVEGVYG
+378 
-390 GYMQYYGDTSAEAD
+390 MQYYRDTSAEAD
-404 AVAGVNHNTVTLTNT
+404 AVAGVNHNTVTLTNSTAQSSDIYGGYMEYYGDTSAEADAGVNHNTVTLTNT
-419 SASGTSVYGGYVLSS
+419 SASGTRVYGGYVA
-434 GSAPAL
+434 APPIPTFL

-527 GRAGNCNNVP
+527 GRVGNGNNVV
-537 EAVLMSVL
+537 ATVNMSVL
-545 AVSEEESTETDTSTE
+545 PVSAEESTETDTSTE

-612 ETGYMMNCITQP
+612 ETGYMVGRITQPGQLKDAENNQVIVNGSSTIGTVVGGETGYMVGRITQP

-654 NTFDEE
+654 NTFDEKN
-660 YGKVQTSGKSSGNTV
+660 GGMPTSGKSSGNTV

-685 VLGGRSAMSDAIGN
+685 VLGGHSAMSDAIGN

-722 IAIAGGFA
+722 IAGGFA
-730 EKGQANNNTVN
+730 EEGQANNNTVN

-759 KGSSSNTLNLHT
+759 KGSSGNTLNLHT
-771 KGNTVKNLNY
+771 KGNTVKNLGY

-862 KAAVKKQDDN
+862 KAAVKKQDDS

>member
-31 TVRSADGTEKS
+31 TVRSADGTETS
-42 LTETEFTSLYGNTHT
+42 LTKTEFTSLYGNTYT
-57 HSTSGNTVSISGE
+57 YSTSGNTVSISGE
-70 GTVTLKGETVS
+70 GTVTL
-81 PGGLSYAATANTLAG
+81 NTLAG
-96 AYTLESKDASNN
+96 AYTLESGDASNN

-123 LDNWIAGGISMKG
+123 TDNWIAGGISMKG

-153 DDTSS
+153 DATTSS
-158 LEIAGGVSVSG
+158 LKIAGG
-169 ASASAGASGN
+169 
-179 TVTLSNSTA
+179 
-188 QSSYIYGGYMEYHG
+188 
-202 DTSAKADAV
+202 
-211 AGVNHNTVTLTNT
+211 
-224 SVSGTRVYGGYVS
+224 
-237 NSSSAPA
+237 
-244 LNASSNTVEISN
+244 
-256 TAEKEYGVFTVTGGY
+256 
-271 TKYGDANDNTVKITG
+271 
-286 TKVTDDD
+286 
-293 EIYLTS
+293 
-299 VSSDITGGETGSGNA
+299 ETESGNA

-390 GYMQYYGDTSAEAD
+390 G
-404 AVAGVNHNTVTLTNT
+404 
-419 SASGTSVYGGYVLSS
+419 
-434 GSAPAL
+434 
-440 NASSNTVEISNTA
+440 
-453 EKEYGVS
+453 
-460 TVTGG
+460 
-465 YTGYG
+465 
-470 DANDNTVKIT
+470 
-480 GTKVTDDDEIYL
+480 
-492 TSVSS
+492 
-497 DITGG
+497 
-502 ETESGNADGNTVT
+502 
-515 LDTITS
+515 
-521 SGIVYG
+521 
-527 GRAGNCNNVP
+527 
-537 EAVLMSVL
+537 
-545 AVSEEESTETDTSTE
+545 
-560 ADPISTS
+560 
-567 ASSNSVTITGSQVK
+567 
-581 GVYGGVGQIGSAK
+581 VGQIGSAK

-612 ETGYMMNCITQP
+612 ETGYMMNWITQP
-624 GQLKDAENNQVIVN
+624 AQLKDAENNQVIVN
-638 GSSTIGT
+638 GSSTIGI
-645 VVGGEAAAA
+645 VVGGKAAAA
-654 NTFDEE
+654 NTFDFDNEDKE
-660 YGKVQTSGKSSGNTV
+660 YKEVQTSGKSSGNTV

-685 VLGGRSAMSDAIGN
+685 VLGGHSAMSDAIGN

-722 IAIAGGFA
+722 IAGGFA
-730 EKGQANNNTVN
+730 EEGQANNNTVN

-771 KGNTVKNLNY
+771 KGNTVKNLGY

>member
-31 TVRSADGTEKS
+31 TVGPVDGTEKP
-42 LTETEFTSLYGNTHT
+42 LTNTEFTSLYGNTYT
-57 HSTSGNTVSISGE
+57 GSTSGNTVSISGE
-70 GTVTLKGETVS
+70 GTVTL
-81 PGGLSYAATANTLAG
+81 NTLAG
-96 AYTLESKDASNN
+96 AYTLESGDASNN

-123 LDNWIAGGISMKG
+123 TDNWIAGGRSMKG

-153 DDTSS
+153 DATPSS
-158 LEIAGGVSVSG
+158 LKIAGG
-169 ASASAGASGN
+169 
-179 TVTLSNSTA
+179 
-188 QSSYIYGGYMEYHG
+188 
-202 DTSAKADAV
+202 
-211 AGVNHNTVTLTNT
+211 
-224 SVSGTRVYGGYVS
+224 
-237 NSSSAPA
+237 
-244 LNASSNTVEISN
+244 
-256 TAEKEYGVFTVTGGY
+256 
-271 TKYGDANDNTVKITG
+271 
-286 TKVTDDD
+286 
-293 EIYLTS
+293 
-299 VSSDITGGETGSGNA
+299 ETESGNA

-404 AVAGVNHNTVTLTNT
+404 AVAGVNHNTVTLTNSTAQSSYIYGIYGGYMQYYRDTSAEADAVAGVNHNTVTLTNSTAQSSDIYGGYMEYYGDTSAEADAGVNHNTVTLTNSTAQSSYIYGGYGGYGYMEYYGNTSAEADAVAGVNHNTVTLTNT
-419 SASGTSVYGGYVLSS
+419 SASGTRVYGGYVAA
-434 GSAPAL
+434 APPIPTVL
-440 NASSNTVEISNTA
+440 NVSSNTVEISNTA
-453 EKEYGVS
+453 EKKYGVS
-460 TVTGG
+460 T
-465 YTGYG
+465 
-470 DANDNTVKIT
+470 
-480 GTKVTDDDEIYL
+480 
-492 TSVSS
+492 
-497 DITGG
+497 
-502 ETESGNADGNTVT
+502 
-515 LDTITS
+515 
-521 SGIVYG
+521 
-527 GRAGNCNNVP
+527 
-537 EAVLMSVL
+537 
-545 AVSEEESTETDTSTE
+545 EESTETDTSTE

-567 ASSNSVTITGSQVK
+567 ASSNSVTITGSQVE

-612 ETGYMMNCITQP
+612 ETGYMMNNWITQP

-654 NTFDEE
+654 NTFDFDNEDKE
-660 YGKVQTSGKSSGNTV
+660 YNEVQTSGKSSGNTV

-685 VLGGRSAMSDAIGN
+685 VLGGHSAMSDAIGN

-707 IGTESSGTGEADDNA
+707 IGTESSGTGEADDN
-722 IAIAGGFA
+722 AIAGGFA

-759 KGSSSNTLNLHT
+759 KGSSGNTLNLHT
-771 KGNTVKNLNY
+771 KGNTVKNLGY

-862 KAAVKKQDDN
+862 KAAVKKQDDS

>member
-1 MKKNYKLLATLVL
+1 
-14 SGLAGAAFG
+14 
-23 VLPAEAAV
+23 
-31 TVRSADGTEKS
+31 
-42 LTETEFTSLYGNTHT
+42 
-57 HSTSGNTVSISGE
+57 
-70 GTVTLKGETVS
+70 
-81 PGGLSYAATANTLAG
+81 
-96 AYTLESKDASNN
+96 
-108 KLSVTDGASVSFSNA
+108 
-123 LDNWIAGGISMKG
+123 
-136 AASGNQVTL
+136 
-145 SGVSLNLP
+145 
-153 DDTSS
+153 
-158 LEIAGGVSVSG
+158 
-169 ASASAGASGN
+169 
-179 TVTLSNSTA
+179 
-188 QSSYIYGGYMEYHG
+188 MEYYG
-202 DTSAKADAV
+202 DTSAEAD

-224 SVSGTRVYGGYVS
+224 SASGTRVYGGYV
-237 NSSSAPA
+237 AQHPIPTL
-244 LNASSNTVEISN
+244 LNYSSNTV
-256 TAEKEYGVFTVTGGY
+256 
-271 TKYGDANDNTVKITG
+271 TK
-286 TKVTDDD
+286 
-293 EIYLTS
+293 
-299 VSSDITGGETGSGNA
+299 
-314 DGNTV
+314 
-319 TLDTITSSGIV
+319 
-330 YGGRV
+330 
-335 GNGNNVVATVNMSVL
+335 
-350 PVSAEEST
+350 
-358 ETDTSTEADP
+358 ADP

-390 GYMQYYGDTSAEAD
+390 G
-404 AVAGVNHNTVTLTNT
+404 
-419 SASGTSVYGGYVLSS
+419 
-434 GSAPAL
+434 
-440 NASSNTVEISNTA
+440 
-453 EKEYGVS
+453 
-460 TVTGG
+460 
-465 YTGYG
+465 
-470 DANDNTVKIT
+470 
-480 GTKVTDDDEIYL
+480 
-492 TSVSS
+492 
-497 DITGG
+497 
-502 ETESGNADGNTVT
+502 
-515 LDTITS
+515 
-521 SGIVYG
+521 
-527 GRAGNCNNVP
+527 
-537 EAVLMSVL
+537 
-545 AVSEEESTETDTSTE
+545 
-560 ADPISTS
+560 
-567 ASSNSVTITGSQVK
+567 
-581 GVYGGVGQIGSAK
+581 VGQIGSAK
-594 GNIVTITDSSV
+594 
-605 EMEAVGG
+605 
-612 ETGYMMNCITQP
+612 
-624 GQLKDAENNQVIVN
+624 
-638 GSSTIGT
+638 
-645 VVGGEAAAA
+645 
-654 NTFDEE
+654 
-660 YGKVQTSGKSSGNTV
+660 GNTV

-685 VLGGRSAMSDAIGN
+685 VLGGHSAMSDAIGN

-722 IAIAGGFA
+722 IAGGFA
-730 EKGQANNNTVN
+730 EEGQANNNTVN

-759 KGSSSNTLNLHT
+759 KGSSNTLNLHT
-771 KGNTVKNLNY
+771 KGNTVENLGY

-834 AGGIKTDGTSY
+834 ADGIKTDGTSY